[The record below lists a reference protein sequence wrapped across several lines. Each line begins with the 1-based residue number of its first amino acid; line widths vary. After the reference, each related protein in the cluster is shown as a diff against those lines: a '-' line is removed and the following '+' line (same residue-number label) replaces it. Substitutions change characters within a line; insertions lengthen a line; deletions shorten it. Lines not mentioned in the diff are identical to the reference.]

1 MRELFPATCNKNGI
15 TPNDNDI
22 VTQEQLLAVLSE
34 IQALNDRLTSTIN
47 YIDEYKEANSNGIKT
62 ITLEAENIKASNAK
76 ISSLLEAAEVNITNG
91 DFTTITVN
99 ELANIKKVVAEV
111 IQITDN
117 LITKGLTSET
127 ANIST
132 ATILDADISNLKAKT
147 IEIENWLVKTFTV
160 DTLKANVQIETP
172 LLRAGNV
179 TSDTVSATDT
189 TTENLEATTATINK
203 ETVKESDI
211 TTLKTSNI
219 VWQQYQTIV
228 NPDEFFIQVPK
239 FINGAYFLAAID
251 DTNTVCFTI
260 EIQNSINNYYVSWSK
275 TQPGFL
281 EKFYIDRTDKT
292 SQIYFKANTL
302 GKSLTLKYASIGLEN
317 VAAPHEY
324 DVLPI
329 NPETEYDIVYVDGHK
344 YWNPVDLFNDGTAVG
359 TLTLLPQ
366 TWEMSNTEGINY
378 DTVTNVQFNVYR
390 PNQDLNKEAA
400 VEFNNVTTEKVNT
413 KTVETPTFVTSDKDI
428 SAYDLS
434 ASENGTFINMKD
446 GLKVK
451 QWRKDGAKL
460 SPFVPYDENNSSENR
475 PLVYDSVND
484 VLKKATGDI
493 DIPGDLTVGGNNN
506 ITGNT
511 TINGTL
517 ETGNATVNGN
527 TNITGNTTINGTLDV
542 SGEAKLTGNT
552 FVSGD
557 LTVSGT
563 VHSIDQE
570 EVVADGDT
578 VTLRANNNLP
588 LATGQVSGIIVNKY
602 NGTDDLAIV
611 TDNEGT
617 VRVGTGK
624 GTDTTYTNIALNHSD
639 GKYYTYENDTYTL
652 LDPQPNGSMTS
663 WTGKNVVD
671 GYTHYATAV
680 FTVIEKTSLQPLLT
694 REEESDLTDGAVLV
708 WNAEKT
714 KAVGTIA
721 PTNSMQTLVSKIVDG
736 KISYEWGSA
745 GSAGLA
751 FIGTRAE
758 YEVAKMIQEGNPGHI
773 PAKAMVIITDED
785 DTLKGVEK

>member
-15 TPNDNDI
+15 TPNDNDV

-34 IQALNDRLTSTIN
+34 IQALNDRLTATIN
-47 YIDEYKEANSNGIKT
+47 YIDEYKAANSNGIKT

-76 ISSLLEAAEVNITNG
+76 ISSLLEAAKANITDA

-117 LITKGLTSET
+117 LITKNFTTQT
-127 ANIST
+127 ASIGT

-147 IEIENWLVKTFTV
+147 IEIENWLIKTFTV

-172 LLRAGNV
+172 LLRATNV

-189 TTENLEATTATINK
+189 TTEKLEATNATINK

-228 NPDEFFIQVPK
+228 NPDEFYIQVPK

-281 EKFYIDRTDKT
+281 AKFYIDRTDKT

-302 GKSLTLKYASIGLEN
+302 GKSLTLKYASVGLEN
-317 VAAPHEY
+317 VTAPQEY

-329 NPETEYDIVYVDGHK
+329 NPETEYDITYADGHK
-344 YWNPVDLFNDGTAVG
+344 YWNPVDLFNDGSAVG

-366 TWEMSNTEGINY
+366 TWKMSSNEGVNY

-413 KTVETPTFVTSDKDI
+413 KTVESPTFVTSDKDI

-434 ASENGTFINMKD
+434 PFENGTLINMKD

-451 QWRKDGAKL
+451 QWRKDGAEL
-460 SPFVPYDENNSSENR
+460 SPIVPYK
-475 PLVYDSVND
+475 SVNETASNNPLIYD
-484 VLKKATGDI
+484 NVDDTLKRTKIIALDK
-493 DIPGDLTVGGNNN
+493 LTVKD
-506 ITGNT
+506 
-511 TINGTL
+511 
-517 ETGNATVNGN
+517 ATVENELEVKGRVN
-527 TNITGNTTINGTLDV
+527 AESDV
-542 SGEAKLTGNT
+542 Y
-552 FVSGD
+552 VSGD
-557 LTVSGT
+557 LFVSGGT
-563 VHSIDQE
+563 HTTTTEDISAESDII
-570 EVVADGDT
+570 
-578 VTLRANNNLP
+578 TLRSNNNLS
-588 LATGQVSGIIVNKY
+588 LETGQVSGIVVNKY
-602 NGTDDLAIV
+602 NGIDDLSIV

-624 GTDTTYTNIALNHSD
+624 GTPTPYTQIAYKNEDNQYYKYTENEDGTYSYSLLN
-639 GKYYTYENDTYTL
+639 
-652 LDPQPNGSMTS
+652 PQPSGVLTD
-663 WTGKNVVD
+663 WAGKKQID
-671 GYTHYATAV
+671 GYILYASAI
-680 FTVIEKTSLQPLLT
+680 FTVIDKTSLQPLLT
-694 REEESDLTDGAVLV
+694 REEESNLPDGAVLV
-708 WNAEKT
+708 WDAEKT
-714 KAVGTIA
+714 KAIGTIA
-721 PTNSMQTLVSKIVDG
+721 PTNSMQTLVSKITDG

-758 YEVAKMIQEGNPGHI
+758 YEVAKMITEGNPGHI
-773 PAKAMVIITDED
+773 PTKAMVIITDET
-785 DTLKGVEK
+785 DTVKGDLK

>member
-1 MRELFPATCNKNGI
+1 MRELFSATCNKDCI
-15 TPNDNDI
+15 ASNDNA

-62 ITLEAENIKASNAK
+62 ITLDAQNIKASNAK
-76 ISSLLEAAEVNITNG
+76 ISSLLEAAKVNITDA

-111 IQITDN
+111 IQITDS
-117 LITKGLTSET
+117 LITKNATVET
-127 ANIST
+127 ASIGT

-147 IEIENWLVKTFTV
+147 IEIENWLIETFTV
-160 DTLKANVQIETP
+160 DKLKANVQIETP
-172 LLRAGNV
+172 LLKAANV

-189 TTENLEATTATINK
+189 TTEKLEATTATINK

-228 NPDEFFIQVPK
+228 NPDEFYIQVPK

-281 EKFYIDRTDKT
+281 SKFYIYKTGKT

-302 GKSLTLKYASIGLEN
+302 GKSLTLKYASVGLEN
-317 VAAPHEY
+317 VTAPQEY

-329 NPETEYDIVYVDGHK
+329 IPETEYDIVYADGHK
-344 YWNPVDLFNDGTAVG
+344 YWNPVDLFNDGSAVG

-366 TWEMSNTEGINY
+366 TWEMSSNEGVNY

-390 PNQDLNKEAA
+390 PNQDLNKEAS

-434 ASENGTFINMKD
+434 AFENGTLINMKD

-451 QWRKDGAKL
+451 QWRKDGAEL
-460 SPFVPYDENNSSENR
+460 SPIVPYKSVDETAANN
-475 PLVYDSVND
+475 PLIYDNVD
-484 VLKKATGDI
+484 DTLKRTKTIALDK
-493 DIPGDLTVGGNNN
+493 LTVKDASVENE
-506 ITGNT
+506 
-511 TINGTL
+511 L
-517 ETGNATVNGN
+517 EVKGRVNAES
-527 TNITGNTTINGTLDV
+527 DV
-542 SGEAKLTGNT
+542 Y
-552 FVSGD
+552 VSGD
-557 LTVSGT
+557 LFVSGGT
-563 VHSIDQE
+563 HTTTTEDISAESDII
-570 EVVADGDT
+570 
-578 VTLRANNNLP
+578 TLRSNNNLS
-588 LATGQVSGIIVNKY
+588 LETGQVSGIVVNKY
-602 NGTDDLAIV
+602 NGIDDLSIV

-624 GTDTTYTNIALNHSD
+624 GTPTTYTQIAYNNED
-639 GKYYTYENDTYTL
+639 NKYYKYTENEDGTYSYSL
-652 LDPQPNGSMTS
+652 LNPQPSGVLTD
-663 WTGKNVVD
+663 WAGKKQID
-671 GYTHYATAV
+671 GYTLYSSAI

-708 WNAEKT
+708 WDAEKT

-721 PTNSMQTLVSKIVDG
+721 PTNSMQTLVSKITDG

-758 YEVAKMIQEGNPGHI
+758 YEVAKMIPEGNEGHI

-785 DTLKGVEK
+785 DTVKGDIK

>member
-1 MRELFPATCNKNGI
+1 MRELFSATCNKDCI
-15 TPNDNDI
+15 ASTDNA

-34 IQALNDRLTSTIN
+34 IQALNDKLTATIN

-62 ITLEAENIKASNAK
+62 ITLEAQNIKASNAK
-76 ISSLLEAAEVNITNG
+76 ISSLLEAAKANITNA

-111 IQITDN
+111 IQITDS
-117 LITKGLTSET
+117 LITKNATVET
-127 ANIST
+127 ASIGT

-147 IEIENWLVKTFTV
+147 IEIENWLIETFTV

-172 LLRAGNV
+172 LLRATNV
-179 TSDTVSATDT
+179 TSDTVNATDT
-189 TTENLEATTATINK
+189 TTERLETTTATINK

-275 TQPGFL
+275 TQPEFL
-281 EKFYIDRTDKT
+281 SKFYIDKTDKT

-302 GKSLTLKYASIGLEN
+302 GKSLTLKYASVGLEN
-317 VAAPHEY
+317 VTAPQEY

-329 NPETEYDIVYVDGHK
+329 NPETEYDIAYADGHK
-344 YWNPVDLFNDGTAVG
+344 YWNPVDLFNDGSAVG

-366 TWEMSNTEGINY
+366 TWKMSSNEGINY

-390 PNQDLNKEAA
+390 PNQDLNKEAD

-413 KTVETPTFVTSDKDI
+413 KTVETPTFVTTDKDI

-434 ASENGTFINMKD
+434 AFENGTLINMKD

-451 QWRKDGAKL
+451 QWRKDGNEL
-460 SPFVPYDENNSSENR
+460 SPIVPYKSVDETAANN
-475 PLVYDSVND
+475 PLIYDNVD
-484 VLKKATGDI
+484 DTLKRTKTIALDK
-493 DIPGDLTVGGNNN
+493 LTVKDASVENE
-506 ITGNT
+506 
-511 TINGTL
+511 L
-517 ETGNATVNGN
+517 EVKGRVNAES
-527 TNITGNTTINGTLDV
+527 DV
-542 SGEAKLTGNT
+542 Y
-552 FVSGD
+552 VSGD
-557 LTVSGT
+557 LFVSGGT
-563 VHSIDQE
+563 HTTTTEDISAESDII
-570 EVVADGDT
+570 
-578 VTLRANNNLP
+578 TLRSNNNLS
-588 LATGQVSGIIVNKY
+588 LETGQVSGIVVNKY
-602 NGTDDLAIV
+602 NGIDDLSIV

-624 GTDTTYTNIALNHSD
+624 GTPTPYTQIAYNNED
-639 GKYYTYENDTYTL
+639 NKYYKYTENEDGTYSYSL
-652 LDPQPNGSMTS
+652 LNPQPSGVLTD
-663 WTGKNVVD
+663 WAGKKQID
-671 GYTHYATAV
+671 GYTLYSSAI

-708 WNAEKT
+708 WDAEKT

-721 PTNSMQTLVSKIVDG
+721 PTNSMQTLVSKIIDG

-758 YEVAKMIQEGNPGHI
+758 YEVAKIIPEGNPGHI
-773 PAKAMVIITDED
+773 PSRALVILLDETD
-785 DTLKGVEK
+785 TVKGDIK

>member
-1 MRELFPATCNKNGI
+1 MRELFSATCNKDCI
-15 TPNDNDI
+15 ASNDNA

-34 IQALNDRLTSTIN
+34 IQALNDKLTATIN

-62 ITLEAENIKASNAK
+62 ITLEAQNIKASNAK
-76 ISSLLEAAEVNITNG
+76 ISSLLEAAKANITNA

-111 IQITDN
+111 IQITDS
-117 LITKGLTSET
+117 LITKNATVET
-127 ANIST
+127 ASIGT

-147 IEIENWLVKTFTV
+147 IEIENWLIKTFTV

-172 LLRAGNV
+172 LLKATNV
-179 TSDTVSATDT
+179 TSDTVNATDT
-189 TTENLEATTATINK
+189 TTERLEATTATINK

-228 NPDEFFIQVPK
+228 NPDEFYIQVPK

-275 TQPGFL
+275 TQPEFL
-281 EKFYIDRTDKT
+281 SKFYIDRTDKT

-302 GKSLTLKYASIGLEN
+302 GKSLTLKYASVGLEN
-317 VAAPHEY
+317 VTAPQEY

-329 NPETEYDIVYVDGHK
+329 NPETEYDIAYADGHK
-344 YWNPVDLFNDGTAVG
+344 YWNPVDLFNDGSAVG

-366 TWEMSNTEGINY
+366 TWNMSSNEGVNY
-378 DTVTNVQFNVYR
+378 DTVANVQFNVYR
-390 PNQDLNKEAA
+390 PNQDLNKEAD

-413 KTVETPTFVTSDKDI
+413 KTVETPTFVTTDKDI

-434 ASENGTFINMKD
+434 AFENGTLINMKD

-451 QWRKDGAKL
+451 QWRKDGNEL
-460 SPFVPYDENNSSENR
+460 SPIVPYKSVNETAANN
-475 PLVYDSVND
+475 PLVYDNVD
-484 VLKKATGDI
+484 DTLKRTKTIALDK
-493 DIPGDLTVGGNNN
+493 LTVKDASIENE
-506 ITGNT
+506 
-511 TINGTL
+511 L
-517 ETGNATVNGN
+517 EVKGRVNAES
-527 TNITGNTTINGTLDV
+527 DV
-542 SGEAKLTGNT
+542 Y
-552 FVSGD
+552 VSGD
-557 LTVSGT
+557 LFVSGGT
-563 VHSIDQE
+563 HTTTTEDISAESDII
-570 EVVADGDT
+570 
-578 VTLRANNNLP
+578 TLRSNNNLS
-588 LATGQVSGIIVNKY
+588 LETGQVSGIVVNKY
-602 NGTDDLAIV
+602 NGIDDLSIV

-624 GTDTTYTNIALNHSD
+624 GTPTPYTQIAYNNED
-639 GKYYTYENDTYTL
+639 NKYYKYTENEDGTYSYSL
-652 LDPQPNGSMTS
+652 LNPQPSGVLTD
-663 WTGKNVVD
+663 WTGKKQID
-671 GYTHYATAV
+671 GYTLYSSAI

-708 WNAEKT
+708 WDSEKT

-758 YEVAKMIQEGNPGHI
+758 YEVAKIIPEGNEGHI

-785 DTLKGVEK
+785 DTVKGEIK

>member
-15 TPNDNDI
+15 TPNDNDV

-34 IQALNDRLTSTIN
+34 IQALNDKLTSTIN
-47 YIDEYKEANSNGIKT
+47 YIDEYKAANSNGIKT
-62 ITLEAENIKASNAK
+62 ITLDAQNIKASNAK
-76 ISSLLEAAEVNITNG
+76 ISSLLEAAKANITDA
-91 DFTTITVN
+91 DFTTITVG

-117 LITKGLTSET
+117 LITKNFTTQT
-127 ANIST
+127 ASIGT

-147 IEIENWLVKTFTV
+147 IEIENWLIKTFTV

-172 LLRAGNV
+172 LLRAANV
-179 TSDTVSATDT
+179 TSDTVNATDT
-189 TTENLEATTATINK
+189 TTEKLEATNATINK

-228 NPDEFFIQVPK
+228 NPDEFYIQVPK

-281 EKFYIDRTDKT
+281 AKFYIDKTDKT

-302 GKSLTLKYASIGLEN
+302 GKSLTLKYASVGLEN
-317 VAAPHEY
+317 VTAPQEY

-329 NPETEYDIVYVDGHK
+329 NPETEYDITYADGHK
-344 YWNPVDLFNDGTAVG
+344 YWNPVDLFNDGSAVG

-366 TWEMSNTEGINY
+366 TWKMSSNEGVNY

-413 KTVETPTFVTSDKDI
+413 KTVESPTFVTSDKDI

-434 ASENGTFINMKD
+434 AFENGTLINMKD

-451 QWRKDGAKL
+451 QWRKDGAEL
-460 SPFVPYDENNSSENR
+460 SPIVPYK
-475 PLVYDSVND
+475 SVNETASNNPLIYD
-484 VLKKATGDI
+484 NVDDTLKRTKIIALDK
-493 DIPGDLTVGGNNN
+493 LTVKD
-506 ITGNT
+506 
-511 TINGTL
+511 
-517 ETGNATVNGN
+517 ATVENELEVKGRVN
-527 TNITGNTTINGTLDV
+527 AESDV
-542 SGEAKLTGNT
+542 Y
-552 FVSGD
+552 VSGD
-557 LTVSGT
+557 LFVSGGT
-563 VHSIDQE
+563 HTTTTEDISAESDII
-570 EVVADGDT
+570 
-578 VTLRANNNLP
+578 TLRSNNNLS
-588 LATGQVSGIIVNKY
+588 LETGQVSGIVVNKY
-602 NGTDDLAIV
+602 NGIDDLSIV

-624 GTDTTYTNIALNHSD
+624 GNPTPYAQIAYKNEDNQYYKYTENEDGTYSYSLLN
-639 GKYYTYENDTYTL
+639 
-652 LDPQPNGSMTS
+652 PQPSGVLTD
-663 WTGKNVVD
+663 WAGKKQID
-671 GYTHYATAV
+671 GYTLYASAI
-680 FTVIEKTSLQPLLT
+680 FTVIDKTSLQPLLT
-694 REEESDLTDGAVLV
+694 REEESNLPDGAVLV
-708 WNAEKT
+708 WDAEKT
-714 KAVGTIA
+714 KAIGTIA
-721 PTNSMQTLVSKIVDG
+721 PTNSMQTLVSKITDG

-758 YEVAKMIQEGNPGHI
+758 YEVAKMITEGNPGHI
-773 PAKAMVIITDED
+773 PTKAMVIITDET
-785 DTLKGVEK
+785 DTVKGDLK

>member
-1 MRELFPATCNKNGI
+1 MRELFSSTCNKDCTI
-15 TPNDNDI
+15 SNDNA

-34 IQALNDRLTSTIN
+34 IQALNDRLTATIN
-47 YIDEYKEANSNGIKT
+47 YIDEYKAANSNGIKT
-62 ITLEAENIKASNAK
+62 ITLDAQNIKASNAK
-76 ISSLLEAAEVNITNG
+76 ISSLLEAVEANITNG
-91 DFTTITVN
+91 NFTTITVN
-99 ELANIKKVVAEV
+99 ELVNIKKAVAEI
-111 IQITDN
+111 IQITDS
-117 LITKGLTSET
+117 LITKNATVET
-127 ANIST
+127 ASIGT

-147 IEIENWLVKTFTV
+147 IEIENWLIGTFTV

-172 LLRAGNV
+172 LLRAANV

-189 TTENLEATTATINK
+189 ITEKLKATNATINK

-228 NPDEFFIQVPK
+228 NPDEFYIQVPK
-239 FINGAYFLAAID
+239 FINGTYFLAAID

-317 VAAPHEY
+317 VTAPHEY

-329 NPETEYDIVYVDGHK
+329 NPETEYDIVYADGHK

-366 TWEMSNTEGINY
+366 TWEMSSNEGINY
-378 DTVTNVQFNVYR
+378 DTGTNVQFNVYR
-390 PNQDLNKEAA
+390 PNQDLNKEAV

-413 KTVETPTFVTSDKDI
+413 KTVESPTFVTSDKDI

-434 ASENGTFINMKD
+434 LFENGALINVKD

-451 QWRKDGAKL
+451 QWRKDGNEL
-460 SPFVPYDENNSSENR
+460 SPIVPYKPVNEAAANN
-475 PLVYDSVND
+475 PLIYDNVD
-484 VLKKATGDI
+484 DTLKRTK
-493 DIPGDLTVGGNNN
+493 
-506 ITGNT
+506 
-511 TINGTL
+511 TIALDKLNVKD
-517 ETGNATVNGN
+517 ATVENGLEVKGRVN
-527 TNITGNTTINGTLDV
+527 AESSLEVKGRVNAESDV
-542 SGEAKLTGNT
+542 Y
-552 FVSGD
+552 VSGD
-557 LTVSGT
+557 LFVAGGT
-563 VHSIDQE
+563 HTTTTEDISAESDII
-570 EVVADGDT
+570 
-578 VTLRANNNLP
+578 TLRSNNNLS
-588 LATGQVSGIIVNKY
+588 LETGQVSGIVVNKY
-602 NGTDDLAIV
+602 NGIDDLSIV

-624 GTDTTYTNIALNHSD
+624 GTTTSYTQIAYKNED
-639 GKYYTYENDTYTL
+639 NKYYKYTVNGDGTYSYSL
-652 LDPQPNGSMTS
+652 LNPQPSGVLTD
-663 WTGKNVVD
+663 WEGKKQID
-671 GYTHYATAV
+671 GYTLYSSAI

-694 REEESDLTDGAVLV
+694 REEENNLADGAVLV

-714 KAVGTIA
+714 KAIGTIA
-721 PTNSMQTLVSKIVDG
+721 PTNSMQTLISKITDG

-758 YEVAKMIQEGNPGHI
+758 YEAAKMIPEGNKGHI
-773 PAKAMVIITDED
+773 PNHSLVILTDET
-785 DTLKGVEK
+785 DTVKGEIK

>member
-15 TPNDNDI
+15 TPNDNDV

-34 IQALNDRLTSTIN
+34 IQALNDRLTATIN
-47 YIDEYKEANSNGIKT
+47 YIDEYKAANSNGIKT
-62 ITLEAENIKASNAK
+62 ITLDAQNIKASNAK
-76 ISSLLEAAEVNITNG
+76 ISSLLEAVEANITDA
-91 DFTTITVN
+91 DFTTITVG

-111 IQITDN
+111 IQITDS
-117 LITKGLTSET
+117 LITKNFTTQT
-127 ANIST
+127 ASIGT

-147 IEIENWLVKTFTV
+147 IEIENWLIKTFTV

-172 LLRAGNV
+172 LLRAANV
-179 TSDTVSATDT
+179 TSDTVNATDT
-189 TTENLEATTATINK
+189 TTEKLEATNATINK

-228 NPDEFFIQVPK
+228 NPDEFYIQVPK

-281 EKFYIDRTDKT
+281 AKFYIDKTDKT

-302 GKSLTLKYASIGLEN
+302 GKSLTLKYASVGLEN
-317 VAAPHEY
+317 VTAPQEY

-329 NPETEYDIVYVDGHK
+329 NPETEYDITYADGHK
-344 YWNPVDLFNDGTAVG
+344 YWNPVDLFNDGSAVG

-366 TWEMSNTEGINY
+366 TWKMSSNEGVNY

-434 ASENGTFINMKD
+434 PFENGTLINMKD

-451 QWRKDGAKL
+451 QWRKDGAEL
-460 SPFVPYDENNSSENR
+460 SPIVPYK
-475 PLVYDSVND
+475 SVNETASNNPLIYD
-484 VLKKATGDI
+484 NVDDTLKRTKIIALDK
-493 DIPGDLTVGGNNN
+493 LTVKD
-506 ITGNT
+506 
-511 TINGTL
+511 
-517 ETGNATVNGN
+517 ATVENELEVKGRVN
-527 TNITGNTTINGTLDV
+527 AESDV
-542 SGEAKLTGNT
+542 Y
-552 FVSGD
+552 VSGD
-557 LTVSGT
+557 LFVSGGT
-563 VHSIDQE
+563 HTTTTEDISAESDII
-570 EVVADGDT
+570 
-578 VTLRANNNLP
+578 TLRSNNNLS
-588 LATGQVSGIIVNKY
+588 LETGQVSGIVINKY
-602 NGTDDLAIV
+602 NGIDDLSIV
-611 TDNEGT
+611 ADNEGT

-624 GTDTTYTNIALNHSD
+624 GTPTPYAQIAYKNEDNQYYKYTENEDGTYSYSLLN
-639 GKYYTYENDTYTL
+639 
-652 LDPQPNGSMTS
+652 PQPSGVLTD
-663 WTGKNVVD
+663 WAGKKQID
-671 GYTHYATAV
+671 GYTLYASAI
-680 FTVIEKTSLQPLLT
+680 FTVIDKTSLQPLLT
-694 REEESDLTDGAVLV
+694 REEESNLPDGAVLV
-708 WNAEKT
+708 WDAEKT
-714 KAVGTIA
+714 KAIGTIA
-721 PTNSMQTLVSKIVDG
+721 PTNSMQTLVSKITDG

-758 YEVAKMIQEGNPGHI
+758 YEVAKMITEGNPGHI
-773 PAKAMVIITDED
+773 PAKAMVIITDET
-785 DTLKGVEK
+785 DTVKGDLK

>member
-1 MRELFPATCNKNGI
+1 MRELFSSTCNKDCTTSNG
-15 TPNDNDI
+15 NA

-34 IQALNDRLTSTIN
+34 IQALNDKLTSTIN

-62 ITLEAENIKASNAK
+62 ITLDAQNIKASNAK
-76 ISSLLEAAEVNITNG
+76 ISSLLEAVEANITDA
-91 DFTTITVN
+91 DFKTITVN
-99 ELANIKKVVAEV
+99 ELANIKKIVAEV
-111 IQITDN
+111 IQITDS
-117 LITKGLTSET
+117 LITKNATVET
-127 ANIST
+127 ASIGT

-147 IEIENWLVKTFTV
+147 IEIENWLIETFTV

-172 LLRAGNV
+172 LLKATNV
-179 TSDTVSATDT
+179 TSDTVNATDT
-189 TTENLEATTATINK
+189 ITEKLEATTATINK

-228 NPDEFFIQVPK
+228 NPDEFYIQVPK

-281 EKFYIDRTDKT
+281 SKFYIDKTDKT

-302 GKSLTLKYASIGLEN
+302 GKSLTLKYASVGLEN
-317 VAAPHEY
+317 VTAPQEY

-329 NPETEYDIVYVDGHK
+329 NPETEYDIVYADGHK

-366 TWEMSNTEGINY
+366 TWKMSSNEGVNY
-378 DTVTNVQFNVYR
+378 DTVANVQFNVYR
-390 PNQDLNKEAA
+390 PNQDLNKEAS

-413 KTVETPTFVTSDKDI
+413 KTVESPTFVTSDKDI

-434 ASENGTFINMKD
+434 PFENGTLINMKD

-451 QWRKDGAKL
+451 QWRKDGNEL
-460 SPFVPYDENNSSENR
+460 SPIVPYKSVDETAANN
-475 PLVYDSVND
+475 PLVYDNVD
-484 VLKKATGDI
+484 DTLKRTKTIALDK
-493 DIPGDLTVGGNNN
+493 LTVKDASVENE
-506 ITGNT
+506 
-511 TINGTL
+511 L
-517 ETGNATVNGN
+517 EVKGRVNAES
-527 TNITGNTTINGTLDV
+527 DV
-542 SGEAKLTGNT
+542 Y
-552 FVSGD
+552 VSGD
-557 LTVSGT
+557 LFVSGGT
-563 VHSIDQE
+563 HTTTTEDISAESDII
-570 EVVADGDT
+570 
-578 VTLRANNNLP
+578 TLRSNNNLS
-588 LATGQVSGIIVNKY
+588 LETGQVSGIVVNKY
-602 NGTDDLAIV
+602 NGIDDLSIV

-624 GTDTTYTNIALNHSD
+624 GTPTPYTQIAYNNED
-639 GKYYTYENDTYTL
+639 NKYYKYTENEDGTYSYSL
-652 LDPQPNGSMTS
+652 LNPQPSGVLTD
-663 WTGKNVVD
+663 WAGKKQID
-671 GYTHYATAV
+671 GYTLYSSAI

-694 REEESDLTDGAVLV
+694 REEESDLTDGAVLI
-708 WNAEKT
+708 WDSEKT

-721 PTNSMQTLVSKIVDG
+721 PTNSMQTLVSKIIDG

-758 YEVAKMIQEGNPGHI
+758 YEVAKIIPEGNEGHI
-773 PAKAMVIITDED
+773 PAKAMVIITDET
-785 DTLKGVEK
+785 DTVKGEIK

>member
-1 MRELFPATCNKNGI
+1 MRELFSSTCNKDCTI
-15 TPNDNDI
+15 SNDDA

-34 IQALNDRLTSTIN
+34 IQALNDRLTATIN
-47 YIDEYKEANSNGIKT
+47 YIDEYKAANSNGIKT
-62 ITLEAENIKASNAK
+62 ITLEAQNIKASNAK
-76 ISSLLEAAEVNITNG
+76 ISSLLEAVEANITDGN
-91 DFTTITVN
+91 FTTITVN
-99 ELANIKKVVAEV
+99 ELVNIKKAVAEV
-111 IQITDN
+111 IQITDS
-117 LITKGLTSET
+117 LITKNATVET
-127 ANIST
+127 ASIGT

-147 IEIENWLVKTFTV
+147 IEIENWLIKTFTV

-172 LLRAGNV
+172 LLRAANV

-189 TTENLEATTATINK
+189 TTEKLKATNATINK

-228 NPDEFFIQVPK
+228 NPDEFYIQVPK
-239 FINGAYFLAAID
+239 FINGTYFLAAID

-302 GKSLTLKYASIGLEN
+302 GKSLTLKYSSIGLEN
-317 VAAPHEY
+317 VTAPHEY

-329 NPETEYDIVYVDGHK
+329 NPETEYDIAYADGHK

-366 TWEMSNTEGINY
+366 TWEMSSNEGINY

-390 PNQDLNKEAA
+390 PNQDLNKEAV
-400 VEFNNVTTEKVNT
+400 VEFNKVTTEKVNT
-413 KTVETPTFVTSDKDI
+413 KTVESPTFVTSDKDI

-434 ASENGTFINMKD
+434 LFENGALINVKD

-451 QWRKDGAKL
+451 QWRKDGNEL
-460 SPFVPYDENNSSENR
+460 SPIVPYKPVNEAAANN
-475 PLVYDSVND
+475 PLIYDNVD
-484 VLKKATGDI
+484 DTLKRTK
-493 DIPGDLTVGGNNN
+493 
-506 ITGNT
+506 
-511 TINGTL
+511 TIALDKLNVKD
-517 ETGNATVNGN
+517 ATVENGLEVKGRVN
-527 TNITGNTTINGTLDV
+527 AESDV
-542 SGEAKLTGNT
+542 Y
-552 FVSGD
+552 VSGD
-557 LTVSGT
+557 LFVAGGT
-563 VHSIDQE
+563 HTTTTEDISAESDII
-570 EVVADGDT
+570 
-578 VTLRANNNLP
+578 TLRSNNNLS
-588 LATGQVSGIIVNKY
+588 LETGQVSGIVVNKY
-602 NGTDDLAIV
+602 NGVDDLSIV

-624 GTDTTYTNIALNHSD
+624 GTPTSYTQIAYKNED
-639 GKYYTYENDTYTL
+639 NKYYKYTVNGDGTYSYSL
-652 LDPQPNGSMTS
+652 LNPQPSGVLTD
-663 WTGKNVVD
+663 WEGKKQID
-671 GYTHYATAV
+671 GYTLYSSAI

-694 REEESDLTDGAVLV
+694 REEENNLADGAVLL

-714 KAVGTIA
+714 KAIGTIA
-721 PTNSMQTLVSKIVDG
+721 PTNSMQTLISKITDG

-758 YEVAKMIQEGNPGHI
+758 YEAAKMIQEGNKGHI
-773 PAKAMVIITDED
+773 PNHSLVILTDEA
-785 DTLKGVEK
+785 DTVKGEIK

>member
-1 MRELFPATCNKNGI
+1 MRELFSSTCNKDCTI
-15 TPNDNDI
+15 SNDNA

-34 IQALNDRLTSTIN
+34 IQALNDRLTATIN
-47 YIDEYKEANSNGIKT
+47 YIDEYKAANSNGIKT
-62 ITLEAENIKASNAK
+62 ITLEAQNIKASNAK
-76 ISSLLEAAEVNITNG
+76 ISSLLEAVEANITDGN
-91 DFTTITVN
+91 FTTITVN
-99 ELANIKKVVAEV
+99 ELVNIKKAVAEV
-111 IQITDN
+111 IQITDS
-117 LITKGLTSET
+117 LITKNATVET
-127 ANIST
+127 ASIGT

-147 IEIENWLVKTFTV
+147 IEIENWLIKTFTV

-172 LLRAGNV
+172 LLRAANV

-189 TTENLEATTATINK
+189 TTEKLKATNATINK

-228 NPDEFFIQVPK
+228 NPDEFYIQVPK
-239 FINGAYFLAAID
+239 FINGTYFLAAID

-317 VAAPHEY
+317 VTAPHEY

-329 NPETEYDIVYVDGHK
+329 NPETEYDIAYADGHK

-366 TWEMSNTEGINY
+366 TWEMSSNEGINY

-390 PNQDLNKEAA
+390 PNQDLNKEAV
-400 VEFNNVTTEKVNT
+400 VEFNKVTTEKVNT
-413 KTVETPTFVTSDKDI
+413 KTVESPTFVTSDKDI

-434 ASENGTFINMKD
+434 LFENGALINVKD

-451 QWRKDGAKL
+451 QWRKDGNEL
-460 SPFVPYDENNSSENR
+460 SPIVPYKPVNEAAANN
-475 PLVYDSVND
+475 PLIYDNVD
-484 VLKKATGDI
+484 DTLKRTK
-493 DIPGDLTVGGNNN
+493 
-506 ITGNT
+506 
-511 TINGTL
+511 TIALDKLNVKD
-517 ETGNATVNGN
+517 ATVENGLEVKGRVN
-527 TNITGNTTINGTLDV
+527 AESDV
-542 SGEAKLTGNT
+542 Y
-552 FVSGD
+552 VSGD
-557 LTVSGT
+557 LFVAGGT
-563 VHSIDQE
+563 HTTTTEDISAESDII
-570 EVVADGDT
+570 
-578 VTLRANNNLP
+578 TLRSNNNLS
-588 LATGQVSGIIVNKY
+588 LETGQVSGIVVNKY
-602 NGTDDLAIV
+602 NGIDDLSIV

-624 GTDTTYTNIALNHSD
+624 GTTTSYTQIAYKNED
-639 GKYYTYENDTYTL
+639 NKYYKYTVNGDGTYSYSL
-652 LDPQPNGSMTS
+652 LNPQPSGVLTD
-663 WTGKNVVD
+663 WEGKKQID
-671 GYTHYATAV
+671 GYTLYSSAI

-694 REEESDLTDGAVLV
+694 REEENNLADGAVLL

-714 KAVGTIA
+714 KAIGTIA
-721 PTNSMQTLVSKIVDG
+721 PTNSMQTLISKITDG

-758 YEVAKMIQEGNPGHI
+758 YEAAKMIQEGNKGHI
-773 PAKAMVIITDED
+773 PNHSLVILTDET
-785 DTLKGVEK
+785 DTVKGEIK

>member
-15 TPNDNDI
+15 TPNDNDV

-34 IQALNDRLTSTIN
+34 IQALNDRLTATIN
-47 YIDEYKEANSNGIKT
+47 YIDEYKAANSNGIKT

-76 ISSLLEAAEVNITNG
+76 ISSLLEAAKANITDA
-91 DFTTITVN
+91 DFTTITVG

-117 LITKGLTSET
+117 LITKNFTTQT
-127 ANIST
+127 ASIGT
-132 ATILDADISNLKAKT
+132 ATILDADISNLKAKA
-147 IEIENWLVKTFTV
+147 IEIENWLIKTFTV

-172 LLRAGNV
+172 LLRAANV
-179 TSDTVSATDT
+179 TSDTVNATDT
-189 TTENLEATTATINK
+189 TTEKLEATNATINK

-228 NPDEFFIQVPK
+228 NPDEFYIQVPK

-281 EKFYIDRTDKT
+281 AKFYIDRTDKT

-302 GKSLTLKYASIGLEN
+302 GKSLTLKYASVGLEN
-317 VAAPHEY
+317 VTAPQEY

-329 NPETEYDIVYVDGHK
+329 NPETEYDITYADGHK
-344 YWNPVDLFNDGTAVG
+344 YWNPVDLFNDGSAVG

-366 TWEMSNTEGINY
+366 TWKMSSNEGVNY

-413 KTVETPTFVTSDKDI
+413 KTVESPTFVTSDKDI

-434 ASENGTFINMKD
+434 PFENGTLINMKD

-451 QWRKDGAKL
+451 QWRKDGAEL
-460 SPFVPYDENNSSENR
+460 SPIVPYK
-475 PLVYDSVND
+475 SVNETASNNPLIYD
-484 VLKKATGDI
+484 NVDDTLKRTKIIALDK
-493 DIPGDLTVGGNNN
+493 LTVKD
-506 ITGNT
+506 
-511 TINGTL
+511 
-517 ETGNATVNGN
+517 ATVENELEVKGRVN
-527 TNITGNTTINGTLDV
+527 AESDV
-542 SGEAKLTGNT
+542 Y
-552 FVSGD
+552 VSGD
-557 LTVSGT
+557 LFVSGGT
-563 VHSIDQE
+563 HTTTTEDISAESDII
-570 EVVADGDT
+570 
-578 VTLRANNNLP
+578 TLRSNNNLS
-588 LATGQVSGIIVNKY
+588 LETGQVSGIVVNKY
-602 NGTDDLAIV
+602 NGIDDLSIV

-624 GTDTTYTNIALNHSD
+624 GNPTPYTQIAYKNEDNQYYKYTENEDGTYSYSLLN
-639 GKYYTYENDTYTL
+639 
-652 LDPQPNGSMTS
+652 PQPSGVLTD
-663 WTGKNVVD
+663 WAGKKQID
-671 GYTHYATAV
+671 GYTLYASAI
-680 FTVIEKTSLQPLLT
+680 FTVIDKTSLQPLLT
-694 REEESDLTDGAVLV
+694 REEESNLPDGAVLV
-708 WNAEKT
+708 WDAEKT
-714 KAVGTIA
+714 KAIGTIA
-721 PTNSMQTLVSKIVDG
+721 PTNSMQTLVSKITDG

-758 YEVAKMIQEGNPGHI
+758 YEVAKMITEGNPGHI
-773 PAKAMVIITDED
+773 PTKAMVIITDET
-785 DTLKGVEK
+785 DTVKGDLK

>member
-1 MRELFPATCNKNGI
+1 MRELFSSTCNKDCTI
-15 TPNDNDI
+15 SNDNA

-34 IQALNDRLTSTIN
+34 IQALNDRLTATIN
-47 YIDEYKEANSNGIKT
+47 YIDEYKAANSNGIKT
-62 ITLEAENIKASNAK
+62 ITLDAQNIKASNAK
-76 ISSLLEAAEVNITNG
+76 ISSLLEAVEANITNG
-91 DFTTITVN
+91 NFTTITVN
-99 ELANIKKVVAEV
+99 ELVNIKKAVAEI
-111 IQITDN
+111 IQITDS
-117 LITKGLTSET
+117 LITKNATVET
-127 ANIST
+127 ASIGT

-147 IEIENWLVKTFTV
+147 IEIENWLIKTFTV

-172 LLRAGNV
+172 LLRAANV

-189 TTENLEATTATINK
+189 ITEKLKATNATINK

-228 NPDEFFIQVPK
+228 NPDEFYIQVPK
-239 FINGAYFLAAID
+239 FINGTYFLAAID

-281 EKFYIDRTDKT
+281 EKFYIDKTDKT

-317 VAAPHEY
+317 VTAPHEY

-329 NPETEYDIVYVDGHK
+329 NPETEYDIAYADGHK

-366 TWEMSNTEGINY
+366 TWEMSSNEGINY

-390 PNQDLNKEAA
+390 PNQDLNKEAV

-413 KTVETPTFVTSDKDI
+413 KAVESPTFVTSDKDI

-434 ASENGTFINMKD
+434 LFENGALINVKD

-451 QWRKDGAKL
+451 QWRKDGNEL
-460 SPFVPYDENNSSENR
+460 SPIVPYKPVNEAAANN
-475 PLVYDSVND
+475 PLIYDNVD
-484 VLKKATGDI
+484 DTLKRTK
-493 DIPGDLTVGGNNN
+493 
-506 ITGNT
+506 
-511 TINGTL
+511 TIALDKLNVKD
-517 ETGNATVNGN
+517 ATVENGLEVKGRVN
-527 TNITGNTTINGTLDV
+527 AESSLEVKGRVNAESDV
-542 SGEAKLTGNT
+542 Y
-552 FVSGD
+552 VSGD
-557 LTVSGT
+557 LFVAGGT
-563 VHSIDQE
+563 HTTTTEDISAESDII
-570 EVVADGDT
+570 
-578 VTLRANNNLP
+578 TLRSNNNLS
-588 LATGQVSGIIVNKY
+588 LETGQVSGIVVNKY
-602 NGTDDLAIV
+602 NGIDDLSIV

-624 GTDTTYTNIALNHSD
+624 GTTTSYTQIAYKNED
-639 GKYYTYENDTYTL
+639 NKYYKYTVNGDGTYSYSL
-652 LDPQPNGSMTS
+652 LNPQPSGVLTD
-663 WTGKNVVD
+663 WEGKKQID
-671 GYTHYATAV
+671 GYTLYSSAI

-694 REEESDLTDGAVLV
+694 REEENNLADGAVLL

-714 KAVGTIA
+714 KAIGTIA
-721 PTNSMQTLVSKIVDG
+721 PTNSMQTLISKITDG

-758 YEVAKMIQEGNPGHI
+758 YEAAKMIPEGNEGHI
-773 PAKAMVIITDED
+773 PNHSLVILTDET
-785 DTLKGVEK
+785 DTVKGEIK

>member
-1 MRELFPATCNKNGI
+1 MRELFSSTCNKDCTI
-15 TPNDNDI
+15 SNDNA

-34 IQALNDRLTSTIN
+34 IQALNDRLTATIN
-47 YIDEYKEANSNGIKT
+47 YIDEYKAANSNGIKT
-62 ITLEAENIKASNAK
+62 ITLEAQNIKASNAK
-76 ISSLLEAAEVNITNG
+76 ISSLLEAVEANITDGN
-91 DFTTITVN
+91 FTTITVN
-99 ELANIKKVVAEV
+99 ELVNIKKAVAEA
-111 IQITDN
+111 IQITDS
-117 LITKGLTSET
+117 LITKNATVET
-127 ANIST
+127 ASIGT

-147 IEIENWLVKTFTV
+147 IEIENWLIGTFTV

-172 LLRAGNV
+172 LLRAANV

-189 TTENLEATTATINK
+189 TTEKLKATNATINK
-203 ETVKESDI
+203 ETVKESGI

-228 NPDEFFIQVPK
+228 NPDEFYIQVPK
-239 FINGAYFLAAID
+239 FINGTYFLAAID

-302 GKSLTLKYASIGLEN
+302 GKSLTLKYSSIGLEN
-317 VAAPHEY
+317 VTAPHEY

-329 NPETEYDIVYVDGHK
+329 NPETEYDIAYADGHK

-366 TWEMSNTEGINY
+366 TWEMSSNEGINY

-390 PNQDLNKEAA
+390 PNQDLNKEAV
-400 VEFNNVTTEKVNT
+400 VEFNKVTTEKVNT
-413 KTVETPTFVTSDKDI
+413 KTVESPTFVTSDKDI

-434 ASENGTFINMKD
+434 LFENGALINVKD

-451 QWRKDGAKL
+451 QWRKDGNEL
-460 SPFVPYDENNSSENR
+460 SPIVPYKPVNEAAANN
-475 PLVYDSVND
+475 PLIYDNVD
-484 VLKKATGDI
+484 DTLKRTK
-493 DIPGDLTVGGNNN
+493 
-506 ITGNT
+506 
-511 TINGTL
+511 TIALDKLNVKD
-517 ETGNATVNGN
+517 ATVENGLEVKGRVN
-527 TNITGNTTINGTLDV
+527 TESSLEVKGRVNAESDV
-542 SGEAKLTGNT
+542 Y
-552 FVSGD
+552 VSGD
-557 LTVSGT
+557 LFVAGGT
-563 VHSIDQE
+563 HTTTTEDISAESDII
-570 EVVADGDT
+570 
-578 VTLRANNNLP
+578 TLRSNNNLS
-588 LATGQVSGIIVNKY
+588 LETGQVSGIVVNKY
-602 NGTDDLAIV
+602 NGIDDLSIV

-624 GTDTTYTNIALNHSD
+624 GTTTSYTQIAYKNED
-639 GKYYTYENDTYTL
+639 NKYYKYTVNGDGTYSYSL
-652 LDPQPNGSMTS
+652 LNPQPSGVLTD
-663 WTGKNVVD
+663 WEGKKQID
-671 GYTHYATAV
+671 GYTLYSSAI

-694 REEESDLTDGAVLV
+694 REEENNLADGAVLV

-714 KAVGTIA
+714 KAIGTIA
-721 PTNSMQTLVSKIVDG
+721 PTNSMQTLISKITDG

-758 YEVAKMIQEGNPGHI
+758 YEVAKMIPEGNEGHI
-773 PAKAMVIITDED
+773 PNHSLVILTDET
-785 DTLKGVEK
+785 DTVKGEIK

>member
-1 MRELFPATCNKNGI
+1 MRELFPSTCNKDCT
-15 TPNDNDI
+15 TPNGNA

-34 IQALNDRLTSTIN
+34 IQALNDKLTSTIN

-62 ITLEAENIKASNAK
+62 ITLDAQNIKASNAK
-76 ISSLLEAAEVNITNG
+76 ISSLLEAVEANITDA

-111 IQITDN
+111 IQITDS
-117 LITKGLTSET
+117 LITKNATVET
-127 ANIST
+127 ASIGT

-147 IEIENWLVKTFTV
+147 IEIENWLIKTFTV

-172 LLRAGNV
+172 LLKATNV
-179 TSDTVSATDT
+179 TSDTVNATDT
-189 TTENLEATTATINK
+189 ITERLETTTATITK

-228 NPDEFFIQVPK
+228 NPDEFYIQVPK

-281 EKFYIDRTDKT
+281 SKFYIDKTDKT

-302 GKSLTLKYASIGLEN
+302 GKSLTLKYASVGLEN
-317 VAAPHEY
+317 VTAPQEY

-329 NPETEYDIVYVDGHK
+329 NPETEYDIVYADGHK
-344 YWNPVDLFNDGTAVG
+344 YWNPVDLFNNGSAVG

-366 TWEMSNTEGINY
+366 TWKMSSNEGVNY
-378 DTVTNVQFNVYR
+378 DTVANVQFNVYR
-390 PNQDLNKEAA
+390 PNQDLNKEAS

-413 KTVETPTFVTSDKDI
+413 KTVESPTFVTSDKDI

-434 ASENGTFINMKD
+434 PFENGTLINMKD

-451 QWRKDGAKL
+451 QWRKDGNEL
-460 SPFVPYDENNSSENR
+460 SPIVPYKSVDNTAANN
-475 PLVYDSVND
+475 PLVYDNVD
-484 VLKKATGDI
+484 DTLKRTKTIALDK
-493 DIPGDLTVGGNNN
+493 LTVKDASVENE
-506 ITGNT
+506 
-511 TINGTL
+511 L
-517 ETGNATVNGN
+517 EVKGRVNAES
-527 TNITGNTTINGTLDV
+527 DV
-542 SGEAKLTGNT
+542 Y
-552 FVSGD
+552 VSGD
-557 LTVSGT
+557 LFVSGGT
-563 VHSIDQE
+563 HTTTTEDISAESDII
-570 EVVADGDT
+570 
-578 VTLRANNNLP
+578 TLRSNNNLS
-588 LATGQVSGIIVNKY
+588 LETGQVSGIVVNKY
-602 NGTDDLAIV
+602 NGIDDLSIV

-624 GTDTTYTNIALNHSD
+624 GTPTPYTQIAYNNED
-639 GKYYTYENDTYTL
+639 NKYYKYTENEDGTYSYSL
-652 LDPQPNGSMTS
+652 LNPQPSGVLTD
-663 WTGKNVVD
+663 WAGKKQID
-671 GYTHYATAV
+671 GYTLYSSAI

-708 WNAEKT
+708 WDAEKT
-714 KAVGTIA
+714 KAIGTIA

-758 YEVAKMIQEGNPGHI
+758 YEVAKIIQEGNPGHI
-773 PAKAMVIITDED
+773 PAKAMVIITDET
-785 DTLKGVEK
+785 DTVKGEIK

>member
-1 MRELFPATCNKNGI
+1 MRELFSSTCNKDCTI
-15 TPNDNDI
+15 SNDDA

-34 IQALNDRLTSTIN
+34 IQALNDRLTATIN
-47 YIDEYKEANSNGIKT
+47 YIDEYKAANSNGIKT
-62 ITLEAENIKASNAK
+62 ITLDAQNIKASNAK
-76 ISSLLEAAEVNITNG
+76 ISSLLEAVEANITDGN
-91 DFTTITVN
+91 FTTITVN
-99 ELANIKKVVAEV
+99 ELVNIKKAVAEV
-111 IQITDN
+111 IQITDS
-117 LITKGLTSET
+117 LITKNATVET
-127 ANIST
+127 ASIGT

-147 IEIENWLVKTFTV
+147 IEIENWLIKTFTV

-172 LLRAGNV
+172 LLRAANV

-189 TTENLEATTATINK
+189 TTEKLKATNATINK

-228 NPDEFFIQVPK
+228 NPDEFYIQVPK
-239 FINGAYFLAAID
+239 FINGTYFLAAID

-281 EKFYIDRTDKT
+281 EKFYIDKTDKT

-317 VAAPHEY
+317 VTAPHEY

-329 NPETEYDIVYVDGHK
+329 NPETEYDIAYADGHK

-366 TWEMSNTEGINY
+366 TWEMSSNEGINY

-390 PNQDLNKEAA
+390 PNQDLNKEAV

-413 KTVETPTFVTSDKDI
+413 KTVESPTFVTSDKDI

-434 ASENGTFINMKD
+434 LFENGALINVKD

-451 QWRKDGAKL
+451 QWRKDGNEL
-460 SPFVPYDENNSSENR
+460 SPIVPYKPVNEAAANN
-475 PLVYDSVND
+475 PLIYDNVD
-484 VLKKATGDI
+484 DTLKRTK
-493 DIPGDLTVGGNNN
+493 
-506 ITGNT
+506 
-511 TINGTL
+511 TIALDKLNVKD
-517 ETGNATVNGN
+517 ATVENGLEVKGRVN
-527 TNITGNTTINGTLDV
+527 AESDV
-542 SGEAKLTGNT
+542 Y
-552 FVSGD
+552 VSGD
-557 LTVSGT
+557 LFVAGGT
-563 VHSIDQE
+563 HTTTTEDISAESDII
-570 EVVADGDT
+570 
-578 VTLRANNNLP
+578 TLRSNNNLS
-588 LATGQVSGIIVNKY
+588 LETGQVSGIVVNKY
-602 NGTDDLAIV
+602 NGIDDLSIV

-624 GTDTTYTNIALNHSD
+624 GTPTSYTQIAYKNED
-639 GKYYTYENDTYTL
+639 NKYYKYTVNGDGTYSYSL
-652 LDPQPNGSMTS
+652 LNPQPSGVLTD
-663 WTGKNVVD
+663 WEGKKQID
-671 GYTHYATAV
+671 GYTLYSSAI

-694 REEESDLTDGAVLV
+694 REEENNLADGAVLL

-714 KAVGTIA
+714 KAIGTIA
-721 PTNSMQTLVSKIVDG
+721 PTNSMQTLISKITDG

-758 YEVAKMIQEGNPGHI
+758 YEAAKMIQEGNKGHI
-773 PAKAMVIITDED
+773 PNHSLVILTDET
-785 DTLKGVEK
+785 DTVKGEIK

>member
-1 MRELFPATCNKNGI
+1 MRELFSSTCNKDCTI
-15 TPNDNDI
+15 SNDNA

-34 IQALNDRLTSTIN
+34 IQALNDRLTATIN
-47 YIDEYKEANSNGIKT
+47 YIDEYKAANSNGIKT
-62 ITLEAENIKASNAK
+62 ITLDAQNIKASNAK
-76 ISSLLEAAEVNITNG
+76 ISSLLEAVEANITDGN
-91 DFTTITVN
+91 FTTITVN
-99 ELANIKKVVAEV
+99 ELVNIKKAVAEV
-111 IQITDN
+111 IQITDS
-117 LITKGLTSET
+117 LITKNATVET
-127 ANIST
+127 ASIGT

-147 IEIENWLVKTFTV
+147 IEIENWLIGTFTV

-172 LLRAGNV
+172 LLRAANV

-189 TTENLEATTATINK
+189 TTEKLKATNATINK

-228 NPDEFFIQVPK
+228 NPDEFYIQVPK
-239 FINGAYFLAAID
+239 FINGTYFLAAID

-281 EKFYIDRTDKT
+281 EKFYIDKTDKT

-317 VAAPHEY
+317 VTAPHEY

-329 NPETEYDIVYVDGHK
+329 NPETEYDIVYADGHK

-366 TWEMSNTEGINY
+366 TWEMSSNEGINY

-390 PNQDLNKEAA
+390 PNQDLNKEAV
-400 VEFNNVTTEKVNT
+400 VEFNKVTTEKVNT
-413 KTVETPTFVTSDKDI
+413 KTVESPTFVTSDKDI

-434 ASENGTFINMKD
+434 LFENGALINVKD

-451 QWRKDGAKL
+451 QWRKDGNEL
-460 SPFVPYDENNSSENR
+460 SPIVPYKPVNEAAANN
-475 PLVYDSVND
+475 PLIYDNVD
-484 VLKKATGDI
+484 DTLKRTK
-493 DIPGDLTVGGNNN
+493 
-506 ITGNT
+506 
-511 TINGTL
+511 TIALDKLNVKD
-517 ETGNATVNGN
+517 ATVENGLEVKGRVN
-527 TNITGNTTINGTLDV
+527 TESSLEVKGRVNAESDV
-542 SGEAKLTGNT
+542 Y
-552 FVSGD
+552 VSGD
-557 LTVSGT
+557 LFVAGGT
-563 VHSIDQE
+563 HTTTTEDISAESDII
-570 EVVADGDT
+570 
-578 VTLRANNNLP
+578 TLRSNNNLS
-588 LATGQVSGIIVNKY
+588 LETGQVSGIVVNKY
-602 NGTDDLAIV
+602 NGIDDLSIV

-624 GTDTTYTNIALNHSD
+624 GTTTSYTQIAYKNED
-639 GKYYTYENDTYTL
+639 NKYYKYIVNGDGTYSYSL
-652 LDPQPNGSMTS
+652 LNPQPSGVLTD
-663 WTGKNVVD
+663 WEGKKQID
-671 GYTHYATAV
+671 GYTLYSSAI

-694 REEESDLTDGAVLV
+694 REEENNLADGAVLV

-714 KAVGTIA
+714 KAIGTIA
-721 PTNSMQTLVSKIVDG
+721 PTNSMQTLISKITDG

-758 YEVAKMIQEGNPGHI
+758 YEVAKMIQEGNKGHI
-773 PAKAMVIITDED
+773 PNHSLVILTDET
-785 DTLKGVEK
+785 DTVKGEIK

>member
-1 MRELFPATCNKNGI
+1 MRELFSATCNKNGI
-15 TPNDNDI
+15 TPNGDA

-34 IQALNDRLTSTIN
+34 IQALNDRLTATIN
-47 YIDEYKEANSNGIKT
+47 YIDEYKAANSNGIKT
-62 ITLEAENIKASNAK
+62 ITLDAQNIKASNAK
-76 ISSLLEAAEVNITNG
+76 ISILLEAVEANITDA
-91 DFTTITVN
+91 DFTTITVG

-117 LITKGLTSET
+117 LITKNFTTQT
-127 ANIST
+127 ASIGT

-147 IEIENWLVKTFTV
+147 IEIENWLIKTFTV

-172 LLRAGNV
+172 LLRAANV
-179 TSDTVSATDT
+179 TSDTVNATDT
-189 TTENLEATTATINK
+189 TTEKLEATNATINK

-228 NPDEFFIQVPK
+228 NPDEFYIQVPK

-281 EKFYIDRTDKT
+281 AKFYIDKTDKT

-302 GKSLTLKYASIGLEN
+302 GKSLTLKYASVGLEN
-317 VAAPHEY
+317 VTAPQEY

-329 NPETEYDIVYVDGHK
+329 NPETEYDITYADGHK
-344 YWNPVDLFNDGTAVG
+344 YWNPVDLFNDGSAVG

-366 TWEMSNTEGINY
+366 TWKMSSNEGVNY

-434 ASENGTFINMKD
+434 AFENGTLINMKD

-451 QWRKDGAKL
+451 QWRKDGAEL
-460 SPFVPYDENNSSENR
+460 SPIVPYK
-475 PLVYDSVND
+475 SVNETASNNPLIYD
-484 VLKKATGDI
+484 NVDDTLKRTKIIALDK
-493 DIPGDLTVGGNNN
+493 LTVKD
-506 ITGNT
+506 
-511 TINGTL
+511 
-517 ETGNATVNGN
+517 ATVENELEVKGRVN
-527 TNITGNTTINGTLDV
+527 AESDV
-542 SGEAKLTGNT
+542 Y
-552 FVSGD
+552 VSGD
-557 LTVSGT
+557 LFVSGGT
-563 VHSIDQE
+563 HTTTTEDISAESDII
-570 EVVADGDT
+570 
-578 VTLRANNNLP
+578 TLRSNNNLS
-588 LATGQVSGIIVNKY
+588 LETGQVSGIVVNKY
-602 NGTDDLAIV
+602 NGIDDLSIV

-624 GTDTTYTNIALNHSD
+624 GNPTPYAQIAYKNEDNQYYKYTENEDGTYSYSLLN
-639 GKYYTYENDTYTL
+639 
-652 LDPQPNGSMTS
+652 PQPSGVLTD
-663 WTGKNVVD
+663 WAGKKQID
-671 GYTHYATAV
+671 GYTLYASAI
-680 FTVIEKTSLQPLLT
+680 FTVIDKTSLQPLLT
-694 REEESDLTDGAVLV
+694 REEESNLPDGAVLV
-708 WNAEKT
+708 WDAEKT
-714 KAVGTIA
+714 KAIGTIA
-721 PTNSMQTLVSKIVDG
+721 PTNSMQTLVSKITDG

-758 YEVAKMIQEGNPGHI
+758 YEVAKMITEGNPGHI
-773 PAKAMVIITDED
+773 PTKAMVIITDET
-785 DTLKGVEK
+785 DTVKGDLK

>member
-1 MRELFPATCNKNGI
+1 MRELFSSTCNKDCTI
-15 TPNDNDI
+15 SNDDA

-34 IQALNDRLTSTIN
+34 IQALNDRLTATIN
-47 YIDEYKEANSNGIKT
+47 YIDEYKAANSNGIKT
-62 ITLEAENIKASNAK
+62 ITLDAQNIKASNAK
-76 ISSLLEAAEVNITNG
+76 ISSLLEAVEANITDGN
-91 DFTTITVN
+91 FTTITVN
-99 ELANIKKVVAEV
+99 ELVNIKKAVAEV
-111 IQITDN
+111 IQITDS
-117 LITKGLTSET
+117 LITKNATVET
-127 ANIST
+127 ASIGT

-147 IEIENWLVKTFTV
+147 IEIENWLIKTFTV

-172 LLRAGNV
+172 LLRAANV

-189 TTENLEATTATINK
+189 TTEKLKATNATINK

-228 NPDEFFIQVPK
+228 NPDEFYIQVPK
-239 FINGAYFLAAID
+239 FINGTYFLAAID

-281 EKFYIDRTDKT
+281 EKFYIDKTDKT

-317 VAAPHEY
+317 VTAPHEY

-329 NPETEYDIVYVDGHK
+329 NPETEYDIAYADGHK

-366 TWEMSNTEGINY
+366 TWEMSSNEGINY

-390 PNQDLNKEAA
+390 PNQDLNKEAV

-413 KTVETPTFVTSDKDI
+413 KTVESPTFVTSDKDI

-434 ASENGTFINMKD
+434 LFENGALINVKD

-451 QWRKDGAKL
+451 QWRKDGNEL
-460 SPFVPYDENNSSENR
+460 SPIVPYKPVNEAAANN
-475 PLVYDSVND
+475 PLIYDNVD
-484 VLKKATGDI
+484 DTLKRTK
-493 DIPGDLTVGGNNN
+493 
-506 ITGNT
+506 
-511 TINGTL
+511 TIALDKLNVKD
-517 ETGNATVNGN
+517 ATVENGLEVKGRVN
-527 TNITGNTTINGTLDV
+527 AESDV
-542 SGEAKLTGNT
+542 Y
-552 FVSGD
+552 VSGD
-557 LTVSGT
+557 LFVAGGT
-563 VHSIDQE
+563 HTTTTEDISAESDII
-570 EVVADGDT
+570 
-578 VTLRANNNLP
+578 TLRSNNNLS
-588 LATGQVSGIIVNKY
+588 LETGQVSGIVVNKY
-602 NGTDDLAIV
+602 NGVDDLSIV

-624 GTDTTYTNIALNHSD
+624 GTPTSYTQIAYKNED
-639 GKYYTYENDTYTL
+639 NKYYKYTVNGDGTYSYSL
-652 LDPQPNGSMTS
+652 LNPQPSGVLTD
-663 WTGKNVVD
+663 WEGKKQID
-671 GYTHYATAV
+671 GYTLYSSAI

-694 REEESDLTDGAVLV
+694 REEENNLADGAVLL

-714 KAVGTIA
+714 KAIGTIA
-721 PTNSMQTLVSKIVDG
+721 PTNSMQTLISKITDG

-758 YEVAKMIQEGNPGHI
+758 YEAAKMIQEGNKGHI
-773 PAKAMVIITDED
+773 PNHSLVILTDET
-785 DTLKGVEK
+785 DTVKGEIK

>member
-1 MRELFPATCNKNGI
+1 MRELFSSTCNKDCTI
-15 TPNDNDI
+15 SNDNA

-34 IQALNDRLTSTIN
+34 IQALNDRLTATIN
-47 YIDEYKEANSNGIKT
+47 YIDEYKAANSNGIKT
-62 ITLEAENIKASNAK
+62 ITLDAQNIKASNAK
-76 ISSLLEAAEVNITNG
+76 ISSLLEAVEANITNG
-91 DFTTITVN
+91 NFTTITVN
-99 ELANIKKVVAEV
+99 ELVNIKKAVAEI
-111 IQITDN
+111 IQITDS
-117 LITKGLTSET
+117 LITKNATVET
-127 ANIST
+127 ASIGT

-147 IEIENWLVKTFTV
+147 IEIENWLIKTFTV

-172 LLRAGNV
+172 LLRAANV

-189 TTENLEATTATINK
+189 ITEKLKATNATINK

-228 NPDEFFIQVPK
+228 NPDEFYIQVPK
-239 FINGAYFLAAID
+239 FINGTYFLAAID

-317 VAAPHEY
+317 VTAPHEY

-329 NPETEYDIVYVDGHK
+329 NPETEYDIAYADGHK

-366 TWEMSNTEGINY
+366 TWEMSSNEGINY
-378 DTVTNVQFNVYR
+378 DTGTNVQFNVYR
-390 PNQDLNKEAA
+390 PNQDLNKEAV

-413 KTVETPTFVTSDKDI
+413 KAVESPTFVTSDKDI

-434 ASENGTFINMKD
+434 LFENGALINVKD

-451 QWRKDGAKL
+451 QWRKDGNEL
-460 SPFVPYDENNSSENR
+460 SPIVPYKPVNEAAANN
-475 PLVYDSVND
+475 PLIYDNVD
-484 VLKKATGDI
+484 DTLKRTK
-493 DIPGDLTVGGNNN
+493 
-506 ITGNT
+506 
-511 TINGTL
+511 TIALDKLNVKD
-517 ETGNATVNGN
+517 ATVENGLEVKGRVN
-527 TNITGNTTINGTLDV
+527 AESSLEVKGRVNAESDV
-542 SGEAKLTGNT
+542 Y
-552 FVSGD
+552 VSGD
-557 LTVSGT
+557 LFVAGGT
-563 VHSIDQE
+563 HTTTTEDISAESDII
-570 EVVADGDT
+570 
-578 VTLRANNNLP
+578 TLRSNNNLS
-588 LATGQVSGIIVNKY
+588 LETGQVSGIVVNKY
-602 NGTDDLAIV
+602 NGIDDLSIV

-624 GTDTTYTNIALNHSD
+624 GTTTSYTQIAYKNED
-639 GKYYTYENDTYTL
+639 NKYYKYTVNGDGTYSYSL
-652 LDPQPNGSMTS
+652 LNPQPSGVLTD
-663 WTGKNVVD
+663 WEGKKQID
-671 GYTHYATAV
+671 GYTLYSSAI

-694 REEESDLTDGAVLV
+694 REEENNLADGAVLV

-714 KAVGTIA
+714 KAIGTIA
-721 PTNSMQTLVSKIVDG
+721 PTNSMQTLISKITDG

-758 YEVAKMIQEGNPGHI
+758 YEAAKMIPEGNEGHI
-773 PAKAMVIITDED
+773 PNHSLVILTDET
-785 DTLKGVEK
+785 DTVKGEIK

>member
-1 MRELFPATCNKNGI
+1 MRELFPSTCNKDCTIPNG
-15 TPNDNDI
+15 NA

-34 IQALNDRLTSTIN
+34 IQALNDKLTSTIN

-62 ITLEAENIKASNAK
+62 ITLDAQNIKASNAK
-76 ISSLLEAAEVNITNG
+76 ISSLLEAVEANITDA
-91 DFTTITVN
+91 DFKTITVD

-111 IQITDN
+111 IQITDS
-117 LITKGLTSET
+117 LITKNATVET
-127 ANIST
+127 ASIGT

-147 IEIENWLVKTFTV
+147 IEIENWLIETFTV

-172 LLRAGNV
+172 LLKATNV
-179 TSDTVSATDT
+179 TSDTVNTTDT
-189 TTENLEATTATINK
+189 ITEKLEATTATITK

-228 NPDEFFIQVPK
+228 NPDEFYIQVPK

-281 EKFYIDRTDKT
+281 SKFYIDKTDKT

-302 GKSLTLKYASIGLEN
+302 GKSLTLKYASVGLEN
-317 VAAPHEY
+317 VTAPQEY

-329 NPETEYDIVYVDGHK
+329 NPETEYDIVYADGHK

-366 TWEMSNTEGINY
+366 TWKMSSNEGVNY
-378 DTVTNVQFNVYR
+378 DTVANVQFNVYR
-390 PNQDLNKEAA
+390 PNQDLNKEAS

-413 KTVETPTFVTSDKDI
+413 KTVESPTFVTSDKDI

-434 ASENGTFINMKD
+434 PFENGTLINMKD

-451 QWRKDGAKL
+451 QWRKDGNEL
-460 SPFVPYDENNSSENR
+460 SPIVPYKSVDNTAANN
-475 PLVYDSVND
+475 PLVYDNVD
-484 VLKKATGDI
+484 DTLKRTKTIALDK
-493 DIPGDLTVGGNNN
+493 LTVKDTSVENE
-506 ITGNT
+506 
-511 TINGTL
+511 L
-517 ETGNATVNGN
+517 EVKGRVNAES
-527 TNITGNTTINGTLDV
+527 DV
-542 SGEAKLTGNT
+542 Y
-552 FVSGD
+552 VSGD
-557 LTVSGT
+557 LFVSGGT
-563 VHSIDQE
+563 HTTTTEDISAESDII
-570 EVVADGDT
+570 
-578 VTLRANNNLP
+578 TLRSNNNLS
-588 LATGQVSGIIVNKY
+588 LETGQVSGIVVNKY
-602 NGTDDLAIV
+602 NGIDDLSIV

-624 GTDTTYTNIALNHSD
+624 GTPTPYTQIAYNNED
-639 GKYYTYENDTYTL
+639 NKYYKYTENEDGTYSYSL
-652 LDPQPNGSMTS
+652 LNPQPSGVLTD
-663 WTGKNVVD
+663 WAGKKQID
-671 GYTHYATAV
+671 GYTLYSSAI

-708 WNAEKT
+708 WDAEKT

-758 YEVAKMIQEGNPGHI
+758 YEVAKIIQEGNPGHI
-773 PAKAMVIITDED
+773 PAKAMEIITDET
-785 DTLKGVEK
+785 DTVKGEIK

>member
-1 MRELFPATCNKNGI
+1 MRELFSSTCNKDCTI
-15 TPNDNDI
+15 SNDNA

-34 IQALNDRLTSTIN
+34 IQALNDRLTATIN
-47 YIDEYKEANSNGIKT
+47 YIDEYKAANSNGIKT
-62 ITLEAENIKASNAK
+62 ITLEAQNIKASNAK
-76 ISSLLEAAEVNITNG
+76 ISSLLEAVEANITDGN
-91 DFTTITVN
+91 FTTITVN
-99 ELANIKKVVAEV
+99 ELANIKKAVAEV
-111 IQITDN
+111 IQITDS
-117 LITKGLTSET
+117 LITKNATVET
-127 ANIST
+127 ASIGT

-147 IEIENWLVKTFTV
+147 IEIENWLIKTFTV

-172 LLRAGNV
+172 LLRAANV

-189 TTENLEATTATINK
+189 TTEKLKATNATINK

-228 NPDEFFIQVPK
+228 NPDEFYIQVPK
-239 FINGAYFLAAID
+239 FINGTYFLAAID

-302 GKSLTLKYASIGLEN
+302 GKSLTLKYSSIGLEN
-317 VAAPHEY
+317 VTAPHEY

-329 NPETEYDIVYVDGHK
+329 NPETEYDIAYADGHK

-366 TWEMSNTEGINY
+366 TWEMSSNEGINY
-378 DTVTNVQFNVYR
+378 DTGTNVQFNVYR
-390 PNQDLNKEAA
+390 PNQDLNKEAV

-413 KTVETPTFVTSDKDI
+413 KTVESPTFVTSDKDI

-434 ASENGTFINMKD
+434 LFENGALINVKD
-446 GLKVK
+446 GLKIK
-451 QWRKDGAKL
+451 QWRKDGNEL
-460 SPFVPYDENNSSENR
+460 SPIVPYKPVNEAAANN
-475 PLVYDSVND
+475 PLIYDNVD
-484 VLKKATGDI
+484 DTLKRTK
-493 DIPGDLTVGGNNN
+493 
-506 ITGNT
+506 
-511 TINGTL
+511 TIALDKLNVKD
-517 ETGNATVNGN
+517 ATVENGLEVKGRVN
-527 TNITGNTTINGTLDV
+527 TESSLEVKGRVNAESDV
-542 SGEAKLTGNT
+542 Y
-552 FVSGD
+552 VSGD
-557 LTVSGT
+557 LFVAGGT
-563 VHSIDQE
+563 HTTTTEDISAESDII
-570 EVVADGDT
+570 
-578 VTLRANNNLP
+578 TLRSNNNLS
-588 LATGQVSGIIVNKY
+588 LETGQVSGIVVNKY
-602 NGTDDLAIV
+602 NGIDDLSIV

-624 GTDTTYTNIALNHSD
+624 GTTTSYTQIAYKNED
-639 GKYYTYENDTYTL
+639 NKYYKYTVNGDGTYSYSL
-652 LDPQPNGSMTS
+652 LNPQPSGVLTD
-663 WTGKNVVD
+663 WEGKKQID
-671 GYTHYATAV
+671 GYTLYSSAI

-694 REEESDLTDGAVLV
+694 REEENNLADGAVLL

-714 KAVGTIA
+714 KAIGTIA
-721 PTNSMQTLVSKIVDG
+721 PTNSMQTLISKITDG

-758 YEVAKMIQEGNPGHI
+758 YEAAKMIPEGNKGHI
-773 PAKAMVIITDED
+773 PNHSLVILTDET
-785 DTLKGVEK
+785 DTVKGEIK

>member
-1 MRELFPATCNKNGI
+1 MRELFSSTCNKDCTI
-15 TPNDNDI
+15 SNDNA

-34 IQALNDRLTSTIN
+34 IQALNDRLTATIN
-47 YIDEYKEANSNGIKT
+47 YIDEYKAANSNGIKT
-62 ITLEAENIKASNAK
+62 ITLDAQNIKASNAK
-76 ISSLLEAAEVNITNG
+76 ISSLLEAVEANITDGN
-91 DFTTITVN
+91 FTTITVN
-99 ELANIKKVVAEV
+99 ELVNIKKAVAEV
-111 IQITDN
+111 IQITDS
-117 LITKGLTSET
+117 LITKNATVET
-127 ANIST
+127 ASIGT

-147 IEIENWLVKTFTV
+147 IEIENWLIKTFTV

-172 LLRAGNV
+172 LLRAANV

-189 TTENLEATTATINK
+189 TTEKLKATNATINK
-203 ETVKESDI
+203 ETVEESDI

-228 NPDEFFIQVPK
+228 NPDEFYIQVPK
-239 FINGAYFLAAID
+239 FINGTYFLAAID

-317 VAAPHEY
+317 VTAPHEY

-329 NPETEYDIVYVDGHK
+329 NPETEYDIAYADGHK

-366 TWEMSNTEGINY
+366 TWEMSSNEGINY

-390 PNQDLNKEAA
+390 PNQDLNKEAV

-413 KTVETPTFVTSDKDI
+413 KTVESPTFVTSDKDI

-434 ASENGTFINMKD
+434 LFENGAFINVKD

-451 QWRKDGAKL
+451 QWRKDGNEL
-460 SPFVPYDENNSSENR
+460 SPIVPYKPVNEAAANN
-475 PLVYDSVND
+475 PLIYDNVD
-484 VLKKATGDI
+484 DTLKRTK
-493 DIPGDLTVGGNNN
+493 
-506 ITGNT
+506 
-511 TINGTL
+511 TIALDKLNVKD
-517 ETGNATVNGN
+517 ATVENGLEVKGRVN
-527 TNITGNTTINGTLDV
+527 AESDV
-542 SGEAKLTGNT
+542 Y
-552 FVSGD
+552 VSGD
-557 LTVSGT
+557 LFVAGGT
-563 VHSIDQE
+563 HTTTTEDISAESDII
-570 EVVADGDT
+570 
-578 VTLRANNNLP
+578 TLRSNNNLS
-588 LATGQVSGIIVNKY
+588 LETGQVSGIVVNKY
-602 NGTDDLAIV
+602 NGIDDLSIV

-624 GTDTTYTNIALNHSD
+624 GTTTSYTQIAYKNED
-639 GKYYTYENDTYTL
+639 NKYYKYTVNGDGTYSYSL
-652 LDPQPNGSMTS
+652 LNPQPSGVLTD
-663 WTGKNVVD
+663 WEGKKQID
-671 GYTHYATAV
+671 GYTLYSSAI

-694 REEESDLTDGAVLV
+694 REEENNLADGAVLV

-714 KAVGTIA
+714 KAIGTIA
-721 PTNSMQTLVSKIVDG
+721 PTNSMQTLISKITDG

-758 YEVAKMIQEGNPGHI
+758 YETAKMIPEGNKGHI
-773 PAKAMVIITDED
+773 PNHSLVILTDET
-785 DTLKGVEK
+785 DTVKGEIK

>member
-15 TPNDNDI
+15 TPNGDA

-34 IQALNDRLTSTIN
+34 IQALNDRLTATIN

-62 ITLEAENIKASNAK
+62 ITLDAQNIKASNAK
-76 ISSLLEAAEVNITNG
+76 ISSLLEAIEANITDA

-111 IQITDN
+111 IQITDS
-117 LITKGLTSET
+117 LITKNATVET
-127 ANIST
+127 ASIGT

-147 IEIENWLVKTFTV
+147 IEIENWLIETFTV
-160 DTLKANVQIETP
+160 DKLKANVQIETP
-172 LLRAGNV
+172 LLKAANV

-189 TTENLEATTATINK
+189 VTEKLKATTATINK

-228 NPDEFFIQVPK
+228 NPDEFYIQVPK

-281 EKFYIDRTDKT
+281 EKFYIDKTDKT

-302 GKSLTLKYASIGLEN
+302 GKSLTLKYASVGLEN
-317 VAAPHEY
+317 VTAPQEY

-329 NPETEYDIVYVDGHK
+329 NPETEYDITYADGHK
-344 YWNPVDLFNDGTAVG
+344 YWNPVDLFNDGSAVG

-366 TWEMSNTEGINY
+366 TWKMSSNEGINY

-390 PNQDLNKEAA
+390 PNQDLNKEAS

-413 KTVETPTFVTSDKDI
+413 KTVESPTFVTSDKDI

-434 ASENGTFINMKD
+434 AFENGTLINMKD

-451 QWRKDGAKL
+451 QWRKDGNEL
-460 SPFVPYDENNSSENR
+460 SPIVPYKSVDETAANN
-475 PLVYDSVND
+475 PLIYDNVD
-484 VLKKATGDI
+484 DTLKRTKIIALDKLNVK
-493 DIPGDLTVGGNNN
+493 D
-506 ITGNT
+506 
-511 TINGTL
+511 
-517 ETGNATVNGN
+517 ATVENELEVKGRVN
-527 TNITGNTTINGTLDV
+527 AESDV
-542 SGEAKLTGNT
+542 Y
-552 FVSGD
+552 VSGD
-557 LTVSGT
+557 LFVAGGT
-563 VHSIDQE
+563 HTTTTEDISAESDII
-570 EVVADGDT
+570 
-578 VTLRANNNLP
+578 TLRSNNNLS
-588 LATGQVSGIIVNKY
+588 LETGQVSGIVVNKY
-602 NGTDDLAIV
+602 NGIDDLSIV

-624 GTDTTYTNIALNHSD
+624 GTPTPYAQIAYNNED
-639 GKYYTYENDTYTL
+639 NKYYKYTENEDGTYSYSL
-652 LDPQPNGSMTS
+652 LNPQPSGVLTD
-663 WTGKNVVD
+663 WAGKKQID
-671 GYTHYATAV
+671 GYILYPSAI
-680 FTVIEKTSLQPLLT
+680 FTVIDKTSLQPLLT
-694 REEESDLTDGAVLV
+694 REEENNLTDGAVLI
-708 WNAEKT
+708 WDAEKT

-721 PTNSMQTLVSKIVDG
+721 PTNSMQTLISKIVDG

-773 PAKAMVIITDED
+773 PAKAMVIITDEN
-785 DTLKGVEK
+785 DTVKGEIK

>member
-15 TPNDNDI
+15 TPNDNDV

-34 IQALNDRLTSTIN
+34 IQALNDRLTATIN
-47 YIDEYKEANSNGIKT
+47 YIDEYKAANSNGIKT
-62 ITLEAENIKASNAK
+62 ITLDAQNIKASNAK
-76 ISSLLEAAEVNITNG
+76 ISSLLEAAKANITDA

-117 LITKGLTSET
+117 LITKNFTTQT
-127 ANIST
+127 ASIGT

-147 IEIENWLVKTFTV
+147 IEIENWLIKTFTV

-172 LLRAGNV
+172 LLRATNV

-189 TTENLEATTATINK
+189 TTEKLEATNATINK

-228 NPDEFFIQVPK
+228 NPDEFYIQVPK

-281 EKFYIDRTDKT
+281 AKFYIDKTDKT

-302 GKSLTLKYASIGLEN
+302 GKSLTLKYASVGLEN
-317 VAAPHEY
+317 VTAPQEY

-329 NPETEYDIVYVDGHK
+329 NPETEYDITYADGHK
-344 YWNPVDLFNDGTAVG
+344 YWNPVDLFNDGSAVG

-366 TWEMSNTEGINY
+366 TWKMSSNEGVNY

-434 ASENGTFINMKD
+434 PFENGTLINMKD

-451 QWRKDGAKL
+451 QWRKDGAEL
-460 SPFVPYDENNSSENR
+460 SPIVPYK
-475 PLVYDSVND
+475 SVNETASNNPLIYD
-484 VLKKATGDI
+484 NVDDTLKRTKIIALDK
-493 DIPGDLTVGGNNN
+493 LTVKD
-506 ITGNT
+506 
-511 TINGTL
+511 
-517 ETGNATVNGN
+517 ATVENELEVKGRVN
-527 TNITGNTTINGTLDV
+527 AESDV
-542 SGEAKLTGNT
+542 Y
-552 FVSGD
+552 VSGD
-557 LTVSGT
+557 LFVSGGT
-563 VHSIDQE
+563 HTTTTEDISAESDII
-570 EVVADGDT
+570 
-578 VTLRANNNLP
+578 TLRSNNNLS
-588 LATGQVSGIIVNKY
+588 LETGQVSGIVVNKY
-602 NGTDDLAIV
+602 NGIDDLSIV

-624 GTDTTYTNIALNHSD
+624 GNPTPYTQIAYKNEDNQYYKYTENEDGTYSYSLLN
-639 GKYYTYENDTYTL
+639 
-652 LDPQPNGSMTS
+652 PQPSGVLTD
-663 WTGKNVVD
+663 WAGKKQID
-671 GYTHYATAV
+671 GYTLYASAI
-680 FTVIEKTSLQPLLT
+680 FTVIDKTSLQPLLT
-694 REEESDLTDGAVLV
+694 REEESNLPDGAVLV
-708 WNAEKT
+708 WDAEKT
-714 KAVGTIA
+714 KAIGTIA
-721 PTNSMQTLVSKIVDG
+721 PTNSMQTLVSKITDG

-758 YEVAKMIQEGNPGHI
+758 YEVAKMITEGNPGHI
-773 PAKAMVIITDED
+773 PAKAMVIITDET
-785 DTLKGVEK
+785 DTVKGDLK

>member
-15 TPNDNDI
+15 IPNGNE

-34 IQALNDRLTSTIN
+34 IQALNDRLTATIN
-47 YIDEYKEANSNGIKT
+47 YIDEYKAANSNGIKT
-62 ITLEAENIKASNAK
+62 ITLDAQNIKASNAK
-76 ISSLLEAAEVNITNG
+76 ISSLLEAIEANITDA

-99 ELANIKKVVAEV
+99 ELANIKKVVAQV
-111 IQITDN
+111 IQITDS
-117 LITKGLTSET
+117 LITKNTTIET
-127 ANIST
+127 ASIGT

-147 IEIENWLVKTFTV
+147 IEIENWLIETFTV
-160 DTLKANVQIETP
+160 DKLKANVQIETP
-172 LLRAGNV
+172 LLRAANV

-189 TTENLEATTATINK
+189 TTEKLEATTATINK

-281 EKFYIDRTDKT
+281 EKFYIDKTDKT

-302 GKSLTLKYASIGLEN
+302 GKSLTLKYASVGLEN
-317 VAAPHEY
+317 VTAPQEY

-329 NPETEYDIVYVDGHK
+329 NPETEYDIVYADGHK

-359 TLTLLPQ
+359 TLILLPQ
-366 TWEMSNTEGINY
+366 TWKMSSNEGVNY

-413 KTVETPTFVTSDKDI
+413 KTVESPTFVTSDKDI

-434 ASENGTFINMKD
+434 VFENGTLINMKD

-451 QWRKDGAKL
+451 QWRKDGAEL
-460 SPFVPYDENNSSENR
+460 SPIVPYKSVDETAANN
-475 PLVYDSVND
+475 PLIYDNVD
-484 VLKKATGDI
+484 DTLKRTKTIALDK
-493 DIPGDLTVGGNNN
+493 LTVKDASVENE
-506 ITGNT
+506 
-511 TINGTL
+511 L
-517 ETGNATVNGN
+517 EVKGRVNAES
-527 TNITGNTTINGTLDV
+527 DV
-542 SGEAKLTGNT
+542 Y
-552 FVSGD
+552 VSGD
-557 LTVSGT
+557 LFVAGGT
-563 VHSIDQE
+563 HTTTTEDISAESDII
-570 EVVADGDT
+570 
-578 VTLRANNNLP
+578 TLRSNNNLS
-588 LATGQVSGIIVNKY
+588 LETGQVSGIVVNKY
-602 NGTDDLAIV
+602 NGIDDLSIV

-624 GTDTTYTNIALNHSD
+624 GTPTPYAQIAYKNED
-639 GKYYTYENDTYTL
+639 NKYYKYTENEDGTYSYSL
-652 LDPQPNGSMTS
+652 LNPQPSGVLTD
-663 WTGKNVVD
+663 WAGKKQID
-671 GYTHYATAV
+671 GYILYPSAI

-708 WNAEKT
+708 WNSEKT
-714 KAVGTIA
+714 KAIGTIA
-721 PTNSMQTLVSKIVDG
+721 PTNSMQTLISKITNG

-773 PAKAMVIITDED
+773 PNHSLVILTDET
-785 DTLKGVEK
+785 DTVKGEIK

>member
-1 MRELFPATCNKNGI
+1 MRELFSSTCNKDCTI
-15 TPNDNDI
+15 SNDNA

-34 IQALNDRLTSTIN
+34 IQALNDRLTATIN
-47 YIDEYKEANSNGIKT
+47 YIDEYKAANSNGIKT
-62 ITLEAENIKASNAK
+62 ITLDAQNIKASNAK
-76 ISSLLEAAEVNITNG
+76 ISSLLEAVEANITDGN
-91 DFTTITVN
+91 FTTITVN
-99 ELANIKKVVAEV
+99 ELVNIKKAVAEV
-111 IQITDN
+111 IQITDS
-117 LITKGLTSET
+117 LITKNATVET
-127 ANIST
+127 ASIGT

-147 IEIENWLVKTFTV
+147 IEIENWLIGTFTV

-172 LLRAGNV
+172 LLRAANV

-189 TTENLEATTATINK
+189 TTEKLEATNATINK
-203 ETVKESDI
+203 ETVEESDI

-228 NPDEFFIQVPK
+228 NPDEFYIQVPK
-239 FINGAYFLAAID
+239 FINGTYFLAAID

-317 VAAPHEY
+317 VTAPHEY

-329 NPETEYDIVYVDGHK
+329 NPETEYDIAYADGHK

-366 TWEMSNTEGINY
+366 TWEMSSNEGINY

-390 PNQDLNKEAA
+390 PNQDLNKEAV

-413 KTVETPTFVTSDKDI
+413 KTVESPTFVTSDKDI

-434 ASENGTFINMKD
+434 LFENGALINVKD

-451 QWRKDGAKL
+451 QWRKDGNEL
-460 SPFVPYDENNSSENR
+460 SPIVPYKPVNEAAANN
-475 PLVYDSVND
+475 PLIYDNVD
-484 VLKKATGDI
+484 DTLKRTK
-493 DIPGDLTVGGNNN
+493 
-506 ITGNT
+506 
-511 TINGTL
+511 TIALDKLNVKD
-517 ETGNATVNGN
+517 ATVENGLEVKGRVN
-527 TNITGNTTINGTLDV
+527 AESDV
-542 SGEAKLTGNT
+542 Y
-552 FVSGD
+552 VSGD
-557 LTVSGT
+557 LFVAGGT
-563 VHSIDQE
+563 HTTTTEDISAESDII
-570 EVVADGDT
+570 
-578 VTLRANNNLP
+578 TLRSNNNLS
-588 LATGQVSGIIVNKY
+588 LETGQVSGIVVNKY
-602 NGTDDLAIV
+602 NGIDDLSIV

-624 GTDTTYTNIALNHSD
+624 GTTTSYTQIAYKNED
-639 GKYYTYENDTYTL
+639 NKYYKYTVNEDGTYSYSL
-652 LDPQPNGSMTS
+652 LNPQPSGVLTD
-663 WTGKNVVD
+663 WEGKKQID
-671 GYTHYATAV
+671 GYTLYSSAI

-694 REEESDLTDGAVLV
+694 REEENNLADGAVLL

-714 KAVGTIA
+714 KAIGTIA
-721 PTNSMQTLVSKIVDG
+721 PTNSMQTLISKITDG

-758 YEVAKMIQEGNPGHI
+758 YEVAKMIPEGNEGHI
-773 PAKAMVIITDED
+773 PNHSLVILTDET
-785 DTLKGVEK
+785 DTVKGEIK

>member
-15 TPNDNDI
+15 TPNGDA

-34 IQALNDRLTSTIN
+34 IQALNDRLTATIN
-47 YIDEYKEANSNGIKT
+47 YIDEYKAANSNGIKT
-62 ITLEAENIKASNAK
+62 ITLDAQNIKASNAK
-76 ISSLLEAAEVNITNG
+76 ISSLLEAVEANITDA
-91 DFTTITVN
+91 DFTTITVG

-117 LITKGLTSET
+117 LITKNATVET
-127 ANIST
+127 ASIGT

-147 IEIENWLVKTFTV
+147 IEIENWLIKKFTV

-172 LLRAGNV
+172 LLRAANV

-189 TTENLEATTATINK
+189 TTEKLEAINATINK

-228 NPDEFFIQVPK
+228 NPDEFYIQVPK

-281 EKFYIDRTDKT
+281 AKFYIDKTDKT

-302 GKSLTLKYASIGLEN
+302 GKSLTLKYASVGLEN
-317 VAAPHEY
+317 VTAPQEY

-329 NPETEYDIVYVDGHK
+329 NPETEYDITYADGHK
-344 YWNPVDLFNDGTAVG
+344 YWNPVDLFNDGSAVG

-366 TWEMSNTEGINY
+366 TWKMSSNEGVNY

-434 ASENGTFINMKD
+434 PFENGTLINMKD

-451 QWRKDGAKL
+451 QWRKDGAEL
-460 SPFVPYDENNSSENR
+460 SPIVPYK
-475 PLVYDSVND
+475 SVNETASNNPLIYD
-484 VLKKATGDI
+484 NVDDTLKRTKIIALDK
-493 DIPGDLTVGGNNN
+493 LTVKD
-506 ITGNT
+506 
-511 TINGTL
+511 
-517 ETGNATVNGN
+517 ATVENELEVKGRVN
-527 TNITGNTTINGTLDV
+527 AESDV
-542 SGEAKLTGNT
+542 Y
-552 FVSGD
+552 VSGD
-557 LTVSGT
+557 LFVSGGT
-563 VHSIDQE
+563 HTTTTEDISAESDII
-570 EVVADGDT
+570 
-578 VTLRANNNLP
+578 TLRSNNNLS
-588 LATGQVSGIIVNKY
+588 LETGQVSGIVVNKY
-602 NGTDDLAIV
+602 NGIDDLSIV

-624 GTDTTYTNIALNHSD
+624 GTPTPYAQIAYKNEDNQYYKYTENEDGTYSYSLLN
-639 GKYYTYENDTYTL
+639 
-652 LDPQPNGSMTS
+652 PQPSGVLTD
-663 WTGKNVVD
+663 WAGKKQID
-671 GYTHYATAV
+671 GYTLYASAI
-680 FTVIEKTSLQPLLT
+680 FTVIDKTSLQPLLT
-694 REEESDLTDGAVLV
+694 REEESNLPDGAVLV
-708 WNAEKT
+708 WDAEKT
-714 KAVGTIA
+714 KAIGTIA
-721 PTNSMQTLVSKIVDG
+721 PTNSMQTLVSKITDG

-758 YEVAKMIQEGNPGHI
+758 YEVAKMITEGNPGHI
-773 PAKAMVIITDED
+773 PAKAMVIITDET
-785 DTLKGVEK
+785 DTVKGDLK

>member
-1 MRELFPATCNKNGI
+1 MRELFSSTCNKDCTI
-15 TPNDNDI
+15 SNDNA

-34 IQALNDRLTSTIN
+34 IQALNDRLTATIN
-47 YIDEYKEANSNGIKT
+47 YIDEYKAANSNGIKT
-62 ITLEAENIKASNAK
+62 ITLEAQNIKASNAK
-76 ISSLLEAAEVNITNG
+76 ISSLLEAVEANITDGN
-91 DFTTITVN
+91 FTTITVN
-99 ELANIKKVVAEV
+99 ELVNIKKAVAEV
-111 IQITDN
+111 IQITDS
-117 LITKGLTSET
+117 LITKNATVET
-127 ANIST
+127 ASIGT

-147 IEIENWLVKTFTV
+147 IEIENWLIGTFTV

-172 LLRAGNV
+172 LLRAANV

-189 TTENLEATTATINK
+189 TTEKLEATNATINK

-228 NPDEFFIQVPK
+228 NPDEFYIQVPK
-239 FINGAYFLAAID
+239 FINGTYFLAAID

-281 EKFYIDRTDKT
+281 EKFYIDKTDKT

-317 VAAPHEY
+317 VTAPHEY

-329 NPETEYDIVYVDGHK
+329 NPETEYDIAYADGHK

-366 TWEMSNTEGINY
+366 TWEMSSNEGINY

-390 PNQDLNKEAA
+390 PNQDLNKEAV
-400 VEFNNVTTEKVNT
+400 VEFNKVTTEKVNT
-413 KTVETPTFVTSDKDI
+413 KTVESPTFVTSDKDI

-434 ASENGTFINMKD
+434 LFENGALINVKD

-451 QWRKDGAKL
+451 QWRKDGNEL
-460 SPFVPYDENNSSENR
+460 SPIVPYKPVNEAAANN
-475 PLVYDSVND
+475 PLIYDNVD
-484 VLKKATGDI
+484 DTLKRTK
-493 DIPGDLTVGGNNN
+493 
-506 ITGNT
+506 
-511 TINGTL
+511 TIALDKLNVKD
-517 ETGNATVNGN
+517 ATVESSLEVKGRVNAES
-527 TNITGNTTINGTLDV
+527 DV
-542 SGEAKLTGNT
+542 Y
-552 FVSGD
+552 VSGD
-557 LTVSGT
+557 LFVAGGT
-563 VHSIDQE
+563 HTTTTEDISAESDII
-570 EVVADGDT
+570 
-578 VTLRANNNLP
+578 TLRSNNNLS
-588 LATGQVSGIIVNKY
+588 LETGQVSGIVVNKY
-602 NGTDDLAIV
+602 NGIDDLSIV

-624 GTDTTYTNIALNHSD
+624 GTTTSYTQIAYKNED
-639 GKYYTYENDTYTL
+639 NKYYKYTVNGDGTYSYSL
-652 LDPQPNGSMTS
+652 LNPQPSGVLTD
-663 WTGKNVVD
+663 WEGKKQID
-671 GYTHYATAV
+671 GYTLYSSAI

-694 REEESDLTDGAVLV
+694 REEENNLADGAVLL

-714 KAVGTIA
+714 KAIGTIA
-721 PTNSMQTLVSKIVDG
+721 PTNSMQTLISKITDG

-758 YEVAKMIQEGNPGHI
+758 YEVAKMIPEGNEGHI
-773 PAKAMVIITDED
+773 PNHSLVILTDET
-785 DTLKGVEK
+785 DTVKGEIK

>member
-1 MRELFPATCNKNGI
+1 MRELFSSTCNKDCTI
-15 TPNDNDI
+15 SNDNA

-34 IQALNDRLTSTIN
+34 IQALNDRLTATIN
-47 YIDEYKEANSNGIKT
+47 YIDEYKAANSNGIKT
-62 ITLEAENIKASNAK
+62 ITLDAQNIKASNAK
-76 ISSLLEAAEVNITNG
+76 ISSLLEAVEANITNG
-91 DFTTITVN
+91 NFTTITVN
-99 ELANIKKVVAEV
+99 ELVNIKKAVAEV
-111 IQITDN
+111 IQITDS
-117 LITKGLTSET
+117 LITKNATVET
-127 ANIST
+127 ASIGT

-147 IEIENWLVKTFTV
+147 IEIENWLIGTFTV

-172 LLRAGNV
+172 LLRAANV

-189 TTENLEATTATINK
+189 ITEKLKATNATINK

-228 NPDEFFIQVPK
+228 NPDEFYIQVPK
-239 FINGAYFLAAID
+239 FINGTYFLAAID

-281 EKFYIDRTDKT
+281 EKFYIDKTDKT

-317 VAAPHEY
+317 VTAPHEY

-329 NPETEYDIVYVDGHK
+329 NPETEYDIVYADGHK

-366 TWEMSNTEGINY
+366 TWEMSSNEGINY
-378 DTVTNVQFNVYR
+378 DTGTNVQFNVYR
-390 PNQDLNKEAA
+390 PNQDLNKEAV

-413 KTVETPTFVTSDKDI
+413 KTVESPTFVTSDKDI

-434 ASENGTFINMKD
+434 LFENGALINVKD

-451 QWRKDGAKL
+451 QWRKDGNEL
-460 SPFVPYDENNSSENR
+460 SPIVPYKPVNEAAANN
-475 PLVYDSVND
+475 PLIYDNVD
-484 VLKKATGDI
+484 DTLKRTK
-493 DIPGDLTVGGNNN
+493 
-506 ITGNT
+506 
-511 TINGTL
+511 TIALDKLNVKD
-517 ETGNATVNGN
+517 ATVESSLEVKGRVNAESSLEVKGRVN
-527 TNITGNTTINGTLDV
+527 AESDV
-542 SGEAKLTGNT
+542 Y
-552 FVSGD
+552 VSGD
-557 LTVSGT
+557 LFVAGGT
-563 VHSIDQE
+563 HTTTTEDISAESDII
-570 EVVADGDT
+570 
-578 VTLRANNNLP
+578 TLRSNNNLS
-588 LATGQVSGIIVNKY
+588 LETGQVSGIVVNKY
-602 NGTDDLAIV
+602 NGIDDLSIV

-624 GTDTTYTNIALNHSD
+624 GTTTSYTQIAYKNED
-639 GKYYTYENDTYTL
+639 NKYYKYTVNGDGTYSYSL
-652 LDPQPNGSMTS
+652 LNPQPSGVLTD
-663 WTGKNVVD
+663 WEGKKQID
-671 GYTHYATAV
+671 GYTLYSSAI

-694 REEESDLTDGAVLV
+694 REEENNLADGAVLV

-714 KAVGTIA
+714 KAIGTIA
-721 PTNSMQTLVSKIVDG
+721 PTNSMQTLISKITDG

-758 YEVAKMIQEGNPGHI
+758 YEAAKMIPEGNKGHI
-773 PAKAMVIITDED
+773 PNHSLVILTDET
-785 DTLKGVEK
+785 DTVKGEIK

>member
-1 MRELFPATCNKNGI
+1 MRELFSATCNKDCI
-15 TPNDNDI
+15 ASNDNA

-34 IQALNDRLTSTIN
+34 IQALNDKLTATIN

-62 ITLEAENIKASNAK
+62 ITLDAQNIKASNAK
-76 ISSLLEAAEVNITNG
+76 ISSLLEAVEANIT
-91 DFTTITVN
+91 DAVFKTITVN
-99 ELANIKKVVAEV
+99 ELANIKKVVTEI
-111 IQITDN
+111 IQITDS
-117 LITKGLTSET
+117 LITKNATVET
-127 ANIST
+127 ASIGT
-132 ATILDADISNLKAKT
+132 ATILDANISNLKAKT
-147 IEIENWLVKTFTV
+147 IEIENWLIETFTV
-160 DTLKANVQIETP
+160 DKLKANIQIETP
-172 LLRAGNV
+172 LLKATNV
-179 TSDTVSATDT
+179 TSDTVNTTDVI
-189 TTENLEATTATINK
+189 TERLETTTATINK

-228 NPDEFFIQVPK
+228 NPDEFYIQVPK

-275 TQPGFL
+275 TQLGFL
-281 EKFYIDRTDKT
+281 SKFYIDKTDKT

-302 GKSLTLKYASIGLEN
+302 GKSLTLKYASVGLEN
-317 VAAPHEY
+317 VTAPQEY

-329 NPETEYDIVYVDGHK
+329 NPETEYDIVYADGHK

-366 TWEMSNTEGINY
+366 TWKMSSNEGVNY

-413 KTVETPTFVTSDKDI
+413 KTVESPTFVTSDKDI

-434 ASENGTFINMKD
+434 AFENGTLINMKD

-451 QWRKDGAKL
+451 QWRKDGAEL
-460 SPFVPYDENNSSENR
+460 SPIVPYKSVDETAANN
-475 PLVYDSVND
+475 PLVYDNVD
-484 VLKKATGDI
+484 DTLKRTKTIALDK
-493 DIPGDLTVGGNNN
+493 LTVKDTSVENE
-506 ITGNT
+506 
-511 TINGTL
+511 L
-517 ETGNATVNGN
+517 EVKGRVNAES
-527 TNITGNTTINGTLDV
+527 DV
-542 SGEAKLTGNT
+542 Y
-552 FVSGD
+552 VSGD
-557 LTVSGT
+557 LFVSGGT
-563 VHSIDQE
+563 HTTTTEDISAESDII
-570 EVVADGDT
+570 
-578 VTLRANNNLP
+578 TLRSNNNLS
-588 LATGQVSGIIVNKY
+588 LETGQVSGIVVNKY
-602 NGTDDLAIV
+602 NGIDDLSIV

-624 GTDTTYTNIALNHSD
+624 GTPTPYTQIAYNNED
-639 GKYYTYENDTYTL
+639 NKYYKYTENEDGTYSYSL
-652 LDPQPNGSMTS
+652 LNPQPSGVLTD
-663 WTGKNVVD
+663 WAGKKQID
-671 GYTHYATAV
+671 GYTLYSSAI

-708 WNAEKT
+708 WDAEKT

-721 PTNSMQTLVSKIVDG
+721 PTNSMQTLVSKIIDG

-758 YEVAKMIQEGNPGHI
+758 YEVAKMIPEGSEGHI
-773 PAKAMVIITDED
+773 PAKAMVIITDET
-785 DTLKGVEK
+785 DTVKGEIK

>member
-1 MRELFPATCNKNGI
+1 MRELFSSTCNKDCTI
-15 TPNDNDI
+15 SNDNA

-34 IQALNDRLTSTIN
+34 IQALNDRLTATIN
-47 YIDEYKEANSNGIKT
+47 YIDEYKAANSNGIKT
-62 ITLEAENIKASNAK
+62 ITLDAQNIKASNAK
-76 ISSLLEAAEVNITNG
+76 ISSLLEAVEANITDGN
-91 DFTTITVN
+91 FTTITVN
-99 ELANIKKVVAEV
+99 ELVNIKKAVAEV
-111 IQITDN
+111 IQITDS
-117 LITKGLTSET
+117 LITKNATVET
-127 ANIST
+127 ASIGT

-147 IEIENWLVKTFTV
+147 IEIENWLIGTFTV

-172 LLRAGNV
+172 LLRAANV

-189 TTENLEATTATINK
+189 TTEKLEATNATINK

-228 NPDEFFIQVPK
+228 NPDEFYIQVPK
-239 FINGAYFLAAID
+239 FINGTYFLAAID

-317 VAAPHEY
+317 VTAPHEY

-329 NPETEYDIVYVDGHK
+329 NPETEYDIAYADGHK

-366 TWEMSNTEGINY
+366 TWEMSSNEGINY

-390 PNQDLNKEAA
+390 PNQDLNKEAV
-400 VEFNNVTTEKVNT
+400 VEFNKVTTEKVNT
-413 KTVETPTFVTSDKDI
+413 KTVESPTFVTSDKDI

-434 ASENGTFINMKD
+434 LFENGALINVKD
-446 GLKVK
+446 GLKIK
-451 QWRKDGAKL
+451 QWRKDGNEL
-460 SPFVPYDENNSSENR
+460 SPIVPYKPVNEAAANN
-475 PLVYDSVND
+475 PLIYDNVD
-484 VLKKATGDI
+484 DTLKRTK
-493 DIPGDLTVGGNNN
+493 
-506 ITGNT
+506 
-511 TINGTL
+511 TIALDKLNVKD
-517 ETGNATVNGN
+517 ATVENGLEVKGRVN
-527 TNITGNTTINGTLDV
+527 TESSLEVKGRVNAESDV
-542 SGEAKLTGNT
+542 Y
-552 FVSGD
+552 VSGD
-557 LTVSGT
+557 LFVAGGT
-563 VHSIDQE
+563 HTTTTEDISAESDII
-570 EVVADGDT
+570 
-578 VTLRANNNLP
+578 TLRSNNNLS
-588 LATGQVSGIIVNKY
+588 LETGQVSGIVVNKY
-602 NGTDDLAIV
+602 NGIDDLSIV

-624 GTDTTYTNIALNHSD
+624 GTTTSYTQIAYKNED
-639 GKYYTYENDTYTL
+639 NKYYKYTVNGDGTYSYSL
-652 LDPQPNGSMTS
+652 LNPQPSGVLTD
-663 WTGKNVVD
+663 WEGKKQID
-671 GYTHYATAV
+671 GYTLYSSAI

-694 REEESDLTDGAVLV
+694 REEENNLADGAVLV

-714 KAVGTIA
+714 KAIGTIA
-721 PTNSMQTLVSKIVDG
+721 PTNSMQTLISKITDG

-758 YEVAKMIQEGNPGHI
+758 YEAAKMIPEGNEGHI
-773 PAKAMVIITDED
+773 PNHSLVILTDET
-785 DTLKGVEK
+785 DTVKGEIK

>member
-1 MRELFPATCNKNGI
+1 MRELFSATCNKDCI
-15 TPNDNDI
+15 ASNDNA

-34 IQALNDRLTSTIN
+34 IQALNDKLTSTIN

-62 ITLEAENIKASNAK
+62 ITLDAQNIKASNAK
-76 ISSLLEAAEVNITNG
+76 ISSLLEAAKANITDA

-111 IQITDN
+111 IQITDS
-117 LITKGLTSET
+117 LITKNATVET
-127 ANIST
+127 ASIGT

-147 IEIENWLVKTFTV
+147 IEIENWLIETFTV

-172 LLRAGNV
+172 LLKATNV
-179 TSDTVSATDT
+179 TSDTVNATDT
-189 TTENLEATTATINK
+189 ITERLETTTATINK

-228 NPDEFFIQVPK
+228 NPDEFYIQVPK

-281 EKFYIDRTDKT
+281 SKFYIDKTDKT

-302 GKSLTLKYASIGLEN
+302 GKSLTLKYASVGLEN
-317 VAAPHEY
+317 VTAPQEY

-329 NPETEYDIVYVDGHK
+329 NPETEYDIVYADGHK
-344 YWNPVDLFNDGTAVG
+344 YWNPVDLFNDGSAVG

-366 TWEMSNTEGINY
+366 TWKMSSNEGVNY
-378 DTVTNVQFNVYR
+378 DTVANVQFNVYR

-413 KTVETPTFVTSDKDI
+413 KTVESPTFVTSDKDI

-434 ASENGTFINMKD
+434 AFENGTLINMKD

-451 QWRKDGAKL
+451 QWRKDGNEL
-460 SPFVPYDENNSSENR
+460 SPIVPYKSVEGTAANN
-475 PLVYDSVND
+475 PLIYDNVD
-484 VLKKATGDI
+484 DTLKRTKTIALDK
-493 DIPGDLTVGGNNN
+493 LTVKDASVENE
-506 ITGNT
+506 
-511 TINGTL
+511 L
-517 ETGNATVNGN
+517 EVKGRVNAES
-527 TNITGNTTINGTLDV
+527 DV
-542 SGEAKLTGNT
+542 Y
-552 FVSGD
+552 VSGD
-557 LTVSGT
+557 LFVSGGT
-563 VHSIDQE
+563 HTTTTEDISAESDII
-570 EVVADGDT
+570 
-578 VTLRANNNLP
+578 TLRSNNNLS
-588 LATGQVSGIIVNKY
+588 LETGQVSGIVVNKY
-602 NGTDDLAIV
+602 NGIDDLSIV

-624 GTDTTYTNIALNHSD
+624 GTPTTYTQIAYNNED
-639 GKYYTYENDTYTL
+639 NKYYKYTENEDGTYSYSL
-652 LDPQPNGSMTS
+652 LNPQPSGVLTD
-663 WTGKNVVD
+663 WAGKKQID
-671 GYTHYATAV
+671 GYTLYSSAI

-708 WNAEKT
+708 WDAEKT

-721 PTNSMQTLVSKIVDG
+721 PTNSMQTLVSKITDG

-758 YEVAKMIQEGNPGHI
+758 YEVAKIIPEGNEGHI
-773 PAKAMVIITDED
+773 PAKAMVIITDET
-785 DTLKGVEK
+785 DTVKGEIK

>member
-1 MRELFPATCNKNGI
+1 MRELFSSTCNKDCTI
-15 TPNDNDI
+15 SNDNA

-34 IQALNDRLTSTIN
+34 IQALNDRLTATIN
-47 YIDEYKEANSNGIKT
+47 YIDEYKAANSNGIKT
-62 ITLEAENIKASNAK
+62 ITLDAQNIKASNAK
-76 ISSLLEAAEVNITNG
+76 ISSLLEAVEANITNG
-91 DFTTITVN
+91 NFTTITVN
-99 ELANIKKVVAEV
+99 ELVNIKKAVAEI
-111 IQITDN
+111 IQITDS
-117 LITKGLTSET
+117 LITKNATVET
-127 ANIST
+127 ASIGT

-147 IEIENWLVKTFTV
+147 IEIENWLIKTFTV

-172 LLRAGNV
+172 LLRAANV

-189 TTENLEATTATINK
+189 TTEKLKATNATINK

-228 NPDEFFIQVPK
+228 NPDEFYIQVPK
-239 FINGAYFLAAID
+239 FINGTYFLAAID

-281 EKFYIDRTDKT
+281 EKFYIDKTDKT

-317 VAAPHEY
+317 VTAPHEY

-329 NPETEYDIVYVDGHK
+329 NPETEYDIVYADGHK

-366 TWEMSNTEGINY
+366 TWEMSSNEGINY
-378 DTVTNVQFNVYR
+378 DTGTNVQFNVYR
-390 PNQDLNKEAA
+390 PNQDLNKEAV

-413 KTVETPTFVTSDKDI
+413 KTVESPTFVTSDKDI

-434 ASENGTFINMKD
+434 LFENGALINVKD

-451 QWRKDGAKL
+451 QWRKDGNEL
-460 SPFVPYDENNSSENR
+460 SPIVPYKPVNEAAANN
-475 PLVYDSVND
+475 PLIYDNVD
-484 VLKKATGDI
+484 DTLKRTK
-493 DIPGDLTVGGNNN
+493 
-506 ITGNT
+506 
-511 TINGTL
+511 TIALDKLNVKD
-517 ETGNATVNGN
+517 ATVESSLEVKGRVNAESSLEVKGRVN
-527 TNITGNTTINGTLDV
+527 AESDV
-542 SGEAKLTGNT
+542 Y
-552 FVSGD
+552 VSGD
-557 LTVSGT
+557 LFVAGGT
-563 VHSIDQE
+563 HTTTTEDISAESDII
-570 EVVADGDT
+570 
-578 VTLRANNNLP
+578 TLRSNNNLS
-588 LATGQVSGIIVNKY
+588 LETGQVSGIVVNKY
-602 NGTDDLAIV
+602 NGIDDLSIV

-624 GTDTTYTNIALNHSD
+624 GTTTSYTQIAYKNED
-639 GKYYTYENDTYTL
+639 NKYYKYTVNGDGTYSYSL
-652 LDPQPNGSMTS
+652 LNPQPSGVLTD
-663 WTGKNVVD
+663 WEGKKQID
-671 GYTHYATAV
+671 GYTLYSSAI

-694 REEESDLTDGAVLV
+694 REEENNLADGAVLV

-714 KAVGTIA
+714 KAIGTIA
-721 PTNSMQTLVSKIVDG
+721 PTNSMQTLISKITDG

-758 YEVAKMIQEGNPGHI
+758 YEAAKMIPEGNKGHI
-773 PAKAMVIITDED
+773 PNHSLVILTDET
-785 DTLKGVEK
+785 DTVKGEIK